1 MKYLSLLLFF
11 LFSLSSFADTQERKT
26 TFDFTNPQSLYP
38 SIIPGTNAGDEV
50 SVTDKTF
57 CPGINDQSVKL
68 SFIKGDIKVGASVAT
83 SNEYYN
89 YVTFLY
95 VSRTTKLVFDGGN
108 NYITSI
114 HFKGLNVGDIL
125 PTTDGNYD
133 VHSKTWTDNNSVPSA
148 HRVEFEVDGESW
160 PQLTHI
166 EITYQKPMDTLV
178 PTDFSIADGSS
189 IYSFKDFAVTMS
201 QPLKE
206 YNKSNPIIIK
216 GQKWISE
223 QEVSVAIDGNVA
235 TLSVPDEIVKPIDKD
250 VDVLDVTIPAGA
262 LVAEDGTYNKALH
275 YSFKLVRKVDS
286 FVPTTI
292 TPAEGK
298 VDFLQTVELK
308 FPTECILDADG
319 KDVYLYKN
327 GTQFAKMIVT
337 KNGIDGVKLSIK
349 DDASITESSIYE
361 IKLPKGLICDYNYD
375 AAAADKGLS
384 KNMTYNPEITLK
396 YNVGN
401 YMTEEDIQK
410 LKQPVFDAIAKR
422 DAAVTKAKD
431 YIAHNGVGYPTA
443 DSEKRTALQTVIDAN
458 PVQENYDVT
467 IEDIE
472 GQVNAWNAKTTA
484 VEAAITAFVA
494 DQTVT
499 MLTEGK
505 YYTIANVAKDGSKLY
520 LAYDKGAVSL
530 TSNASKAMAFLYEK
544 QEDGNFTFAT
554 PDHAYLHVLKPD
566 TEEANA
572 YLFTN
577 ANSVTKTYD
586 KDVNDLAVAKFAA
599 EDVDAA
605 DVFGLMS
612 IHGAV
617 GYILEGKENVRKEG
631 FSTVNTTDKVAYLDK
646 ENKASFT
653 DGLSSAFFFTE
664 SEKPEDIIPEV
675 EYALTPASGT
685 TVESLNTV
693 TIAFD
698 NISDVTCNKESV
710 VLTKSGS
717 QAGVTPV
724 SVDRSDDGKSFTFHF
739 KNVENGVYTLAMKN
753 GAFTYMFKDK
763 TVTVDEITSTITV
776 TKGYDFIYNYND
788 GSASMGQ
795 YLGSK
800 TGNLIDFPIEQIGI
814 LGLSQQYGHI
824 NIDGTKT
831 IQLVEY
837 PSGNLVLTGHFDVEN
852 LQDVY
857 MSDGKTL
864 VECIAWFKPDTEIDY
879 SKLDRIHYQYVIPAG
894 TYGDANFGKYLKD
907 KNSVSKSDCRVNG
920 KYVIDVYIDNNATGI
935 DTIESEKNVVIYD
948 MMGRRVSKIT
958 KAGVYIINGK
968 KYIKK

>member
-11 LFSLSSFADTQERKT
+11 LFSLSSFADTQERNA
-26 TFDFTNPQSLYP
+26 TFDFTKPQSLYP
-38 SIIPGTNAGDEV
+38 SITPGPNPGDQV
-50 SVTDKTF
+50 TITDKKL
-57 CPGINDQSVKL
+57 CPGINDQSITL
-68 SFIKGDIKVGASVAT
+68 SFIQGTYRVGAKVAT
-83 SNEYYN
+83 HNELYDYVN
-89 YVTFLY
+89 YLY
-95 VSRTTKLVFDGGN
+95 VSRTTTLVFDGGE

-114 HFKGLNVGDIL
+114 HFKGLNVGDL
-125 PTTDGNYD
+125 SPKTEGNYD
-133 VHSKTWTDNNSVPSA
+133 VHNNTWTDASNVPST
-148 HRVEFEVDGESW
+148 HRVEFEVSGDSW
-160 PQLTHI
+160 PELTHI

-178 PTDFSIADGSS
+178 PTDVSIADGSS

-206 YNKSNPIIIK
+206 YDKSNPIIIK
-216 GQKWISE
+216 GQKWIPE
-223 QEVSVAIDGNVA
+223 QEVSVAMDGNVA
-235 TLSVPDEIVKPIDKD
+235 TLSVPAEIVKPIDND

-275 YSFKLVRKVDS
+275 YSFNLVRKEDS
-286 FVPTTI
+286 FVPTSISPEQGKIDQLQNIELTFPTACNI
-292 TPAEGK
+292 DAEGK
-298 VDFLQTVELK
+298 Y
-308 FPTECILDADG
+308 
-319 KDVYLYKN
+319 VYLYQN
-327 GTQFAKMIVT
+327 GKEVDQMKVEQTNNNVVRLST
-337 KNGIDGVKLSIK
+337 KFPYK
-349 DDASITESSIYE
+349 DAAIYE
-361 IKLPKGLICDYNYD
+361 IKLPKGLICDFNYD
-375 AAAADKGLS
+375 ADAADKGLS
-384 KNMTYNPEITLK
+384 KNMTYNPEITLR

-401 YMTEEDIQK
+401 YMTKEDSLK
-410 LKQPVFDAIAKR
+410 LMQPVFDAIAKR

-472 GQVNAWNAKTTA
+472 GQVNDWNAKTTA

-530 TSNASKAMAFLYEK
+530 TSKASKAMAFLYEK

-572 YLFTN
+572 YQFTN

-586 KDVNDLAVAKFAA
+586 KDVNVLAVAKFAA

-739 KNVENGVYTLAMKN
+739 KNVENGVYTLVMKK

-879 SKLDRIHYQYVIPAG
+879 SKLDRIHYQYVIPAA

-907 KNSVSKSDCRVNG
+907 NNSVSKSDCRVNG
-920 KYVIDVYIDNNATGI
+920 KYKIDVYIDNNATGI

>member
-50 SVTDKTF
+50 SVTDKIF

-89 YVTFLY
+89 YVNFLY

-206 YNKSNPIIIK
+206 YNKTNPIVIK
-216 GQKWISE
+216 GQKWIPE

-235 TLSVPDEIVKPIDKD
+235 TLSVPAEIVKPIDKD

-286 FVPTTI
+286 FVFTSISP
-292 TPAEGK
+292 EQGK
-298 VDFLQTVELK
+298 VDELQNIDLT
-308 FPTECILDADG
+308 FPTACNLDAEG

-327 GTQFAKMIVT
+327 GTQVDKMTVEKT
-337 KNGIDGVKLSIK
+337 NNNVVRLSTEFPYN
-349 DDASITESSIYE
+349 DAAIYE
-361 IKLPKGLICDYNYD
+361 IKIPKGLICDYNYD
-375 AAAADKGLS
+375 ADAADKGLS
-384 KNMTYNPEITLK
+384 KNMTYNPETTLR

-401 YMTEEDIQK
+401 YMTAEDSLK

-422 DAAVTKAKD
+422 DAAVKKAKD
-431 YIAHNGVGYPTA
+431 YIALVGVGYPAA
-443 DSEKRTALQTVIDAN
+443 DANSRTNLQVSLDAN
-458 PVQENYDVT
+458 PVQETYDVS
-467 IEDIE
+467 IDDID
-472 GQVNAWNAKTTA
+472 GQVTTWNDKTTA
-484 VEAAITAFVA
+484 IESAITAFVA
-494 DQTVT
+494 ESNVA
-499 MLTEGK
+499 MPSVGK

-530 TSNASKAMAFLYEK
+530 TSKASKAMAFLYEK

-572 YLFTN
+572 YQFTN

-586 KDVNDLAVAKFAA
+586 KDVNGLAVAKFAA
-599 EDVDAA
+599 EGVDAA

-612 IHGAV
+612 IHGTI
-617 GYILEGKENVRKEG
+617 GYILEGKNNVPKPG
-631 FSTVNTTDKVAYLDK
+631 YSTVNTAEQVAYLDK
-646 ENKASFT
+646 DNKASFT
-653 DGLSSAFFFTE
+653 DGLSSAFIFTE

-685 TVESLNTV
+685 TVESLTTV

-724 SVDRSDDGKSFTFHF
+724 NVDRSDDGKSFTFHF
-739 KNVENGVYTLAMKN
+739 KNVENGTYTLVMKN
-753 GAFTYMFKDK
+753 DAFTYQFKDK

-800 TGNLIDFPIEQIGI
+800 TGNLIDFPIDQIGI

-837 PSGNLVLTGHFDVEN
+837 PTGNIVLTGHFDVEN

-879 SKLDRIHYQYVIPAG
+879 SKLDRIHYQYVIPAA

-907 KNSVSKSDCRVNG
+907 NNSVSKSDCRVNG

>member
-11 LFSLSSFADTQERKT
+11 LFSLSSFADTQERNA
-26 TFDFTNPQSLYP
+26 TFDFTKPQSLYP
-38 SIIPGTNAGDEV
+38 SITPGPNPGDQV
-50 SVTDKTF
+50 TITDKKL
-57 CPGINDQSVKL
+57 CPGINDQSITL
-68 SFIKGDIKVGASVAT
+68 SFIQGTYRVGAKVAT
-83 SNEYYN
+83 HNELYDYVN
-89 YVTFLY
+89 YLY
-95 VSRTTKLVFDGGN
+95 VSRTTTLVFDGGE

-114 HFKGLNVGDIL
+114 HFKGLNVGDL
-125 PTTDGNYD
+125 SPKTEGNYD
-133 VHSKTWTDNNSVPSA
+133 VHNNTWTDASNVPST
-148 HRVEFEVDGESW
+148 HRVEFEVSGDSW
-160 PQLTHI
+160 PELTHI

-178 PTDFSIADGSS
+178 PTDVSIADGSS

-206 YNKSNPIIIK
+206 YDKSNPIIIK
-216 GQKWISE
+216 GQKWIPE
-223 QEVSVAIDGNVA
+223 QEVSVAMDGNVA
-235 TLSVPDEIVKPIDKD
+235 TLSVPAEIVKPIDND

-275 YSFKLVRKVDS
+275 YSFNLVRKEDS
-286 FVPTTI
+286 FVPTSISPEQGKIDQLQNIELTFPTACNI
-292 TPAEGK
+292 DAEGK
-298 VDFLQTVELK
+298 Y
-308 FPTECILDADG
+308 
-319 KDVYLYKN
+319 VYLYQN
-327 GTQFAKMIVT
+327 GKEVDQMKVEQTNNNVVRLST
-337 KNGIDGVKLSIK
+337 KFPYK
-349 DDASITESSIYE
+349 DAAIYE
-361 IKLPKGLICDYNYD
+361 IKLPKGLICDFNYD
-375 AAAADKGLS
+375 ADAADKGLS

-401 YMTEEDIQK
+401 YMTEEDSLK
-410 LKQPVFDAIAKR
+410 LMQPVFDAIAKR
-422 DAAVTKAKD
+422 DAAVKKAKE
-431 YIAHNGVGYPTA
+431 YIALNGVGYPAA
-443 DSEKRTALQTVIDAN
+443 DSEKRTALKNVIDAN
-458 PVQENYDVT
+458 PVQEKYEVA

-484 VEAAITAFVA
+484 VEAAIAAFVA

-530 TSNASKAMAFLYEK
+530 TSKASKAMAFLYEM

-572 YLFTN
+572 YQFTN

-586 KDVNDLAVAKFAA
+586 KDVNGLAVAKFAA

-646 ENKASFT
+646 ENKTSFT

-664 SEKPEDIIPEV
+664 SEKPDDIIPEV

-739 KNVENGVYTLAMKN
+739 KNVENGVYTLVMKK

-852 LQDVY
+852 LQEVY

-879 SKLDRIHYQYVIPAG
+879 SKLDRIHYQYVIPAA

-907 KNSVSKSDCRVNG
+907 NNSVSKSDCRVNG

>member
-50 SVTDKTF
+50 SVTDKIF

-89 YVTFLY
+89 YVNFLY

-206 YNKSNPIIIK
+206 YNKTNPIVIK
-216 GQKWISE
+216 GQKWIPE

-235 TLSVPDEIVKPIDKD
+235 TLSVPAEIVKPIDKD

-286 FVPTTI
+286 FVFTSISP
-292 TPAEGK
+292 EQGK
-298 VDFLQTVELK
+298 VDELQNIDLT
-308 FPTECILDADG
+308 FPTACNLDAEG

-327 GTQFAKMIVT
+327 GKQVDKMTVEKTNNNVVRLSTEFAY
-337 KNGIDGVKLSIK
+337 
-349 DDASITESSIYE
+349 TEPAIYE
-361 IKLPKGLICDYNYD
+361 VKLPKGLICDFNYD
-375 AAAADKGLS
+375 ADAADKGLS
-384 KNMTYNPEITLK
+384 KNMTYNPETTLR

-401 YMTEEDIQK
+401 YMTAEDSLK

-422 DAAVTKAKD
+422 DAAVKKAKD
-431 YIAHNGVGYPTA
+431 YIALVGVGYPAA
-443 DSEKRTALQTVIDAN
+443 DANSRTNLQVSLDAN
-458 PVQENYDVT
+458 PVQETYDVS
-467 IEDIE
+467 IDDID
-472 GQVNAWNAKTTA
+472 GQVTTWNDKTTA
-484 VEAAITAFVA
+484 IESAITAFVA
-494 DQTVT
+494 ESNVA
-499 MLTEGK
+499 MPSVGK

-530 TSNASKAMAFLYEK
+530 TSKASKAMAFLYEK

-586 KDVNDLAVAKFAA
+586 KDVNGLAVAKFAA

-612 IHGAV
+612 IHGTI
-617 GYILEGKENVRKEG
+617 GYILEGKNNVPKPG
-631 FSTVNTTDKVAYLDK
+631 YSTVNTAEQVAYLDK
-646 ENKASFT
+646 DNKASFT
-653 DGLSSAFFFTE
+653 DGLSSAFIFTE
-664 SEKPEDIIPEV
+664 SEKPDDIIPEV

-685 TVESLNTV
+685 TVESLTTV

-739 KNVENGVYTLAMKN
+739 KNVENGTYTLVMKN
-753 GAFTYMFKDK
+753 DAFTYQFKDK

-879 SKLDRIHYQYVIPAG
+879 SKLDRNHYQYVIPAA

-907 KNSVSKSDCRVNG
+907 NNSVSKSDCRVNG

>member
-68 SFIKGDIKVGASVAT
+68 SFIQGDIKVGASVAT

-114 HFKGLNVGDIL
+114 HFKGLNVGDII

-148 HRVEFEVDGESW
+148 HRVEFEIDGDSW

-166 EITYQKPMDTLV
+166 EITYQKPMDTLE

-201 QPLKE
+201 LPLNS
-206 YNKSNPIIIK
+206 YNNANPITIK
-216 GQKWISE
+216 GQKWIPE

-235 TLSVPDEIVKPIDKD
+235 TISVPEEIVKPLDKD
-250 VDVLDVTIPAGA
+250 VDVLDINIPAGA

-275 YSFKLVRKVDS
+275 YSFNLVRKVDS
-286 FVPTTI
+286 FEFTSISP
-292 TPAEGK
+292 EQGK
-298 VDFLQTVELK
+298 IESLQNIDLT
-308 FPTECILDADG
+308 FPTACHIDAQD

-327 GTQFAKMIVT
+327 GAQVDKMKVEKTNNNVVRLSTEFAY
-337 KNGIDGVKLSIK
+337 N
-349 DDASITESSIYE
+349 DAAIYE

-375 AAAADKGLS
+375 ANAADKGLS
-384 KNMTYNPEITLK
+384 KNMTYNPETTLR

-472 GQVNAWNAKTTA
+472 GQVNDWNAKTTA
-484 VEAAITAFVA
+484 VEDAIAAFVA

-520 LAYDKGAVSL
+520 LAYKKGAVSL
-530 TSNASKAMAFLYEK
+530 TNDATKAMAFLFATK
-544 QEDGNFTFAT
+544 DGNSTFAT
-554 PDHAYLHVLKPD
+554 PDNAYLHILKPA
-566 TEEANA
+566 TEEADD
-572 YLFTN
+572 YQFTN
-577 ANSVTKTYD
+577 SNSVTKEYD
-586 KDVNDLAVAKFAA
+586 KDVNGLAVAKFAA
-599 EDVDAA
+599 EGIDAA

-664 SEKPEDIIPEV
+664 SEKPDDIIPEV

-724 SVDRSDDGKSFTFHF
+724 SVDCSDDGKSFTFHF
-739 KNVENGVYTLAMKN
+739 KNVENGVYTLVMKN

-852 LQDVY
+852 LQEVY

-879 SKLDRIHYQYVIPAG
+879 SKLDRIHYQYVIPAA

-907 KNSVSKSDCRVNG
+907 NNSVSKSDCRVNG

>member
-50 SVTDKTF
+50 PVTDKTL
-57 CPGINDQSVKL
+57 CPGINDRSVTL

-125 PTTDGNYD
+125 PTTEGNYD

-166 EITYQKPMDTLV
+166 EITYQKPMDTLE

-201 QPLKE
+201 LPLNS
-206 YNKSNPIIIK
+206 YNNANPITIK
-216 GQKWISE
+216 GQKWIPE

-235 TLSVPDEIVKPIDKD
+235 TISVPEEIVKPLDKE
-250 VDVLDVTIPAGA
+250 VDVLDINIPAGA

-275 YSFKLVRKVDS
+275 YSFNLVRKVDS
-286 FVPTTI
+286 FEFTSISP
-292 TPAEGK
+292 EQGK
-298 VDFLQTVELK
+298 IESLQNIDLT
-308 FPTECILDADG
+308 FPTACHIDAQD

-327 GTQFAKMIVT
+327 GAQVDKMKVEKTNNNVVRLSTEFAYT
-337 KNGIDGVKLSIK
+337 
-349 DDASITESSIYE
+349 DAAIYE

-375 AAAADKGLS
+375 ANAADKGLS
-384 KNMTYNPEITLK
+384 KNMTYNPETTLR

-401 YMTEEDIQK
+401 YMTEEDIQN

-443 DSEKRTALQTVIDAN
+443 DSEKRTALQTGIDAN
-458 PVQENYDVT
+458 PVLENYEVT

-472 GQVNAWNAKTTA
+472 GQVNDWNAKTTA
-484 VEAAITAFVA
+484 VEAAIAAFVA

-499 MLTEGK
+499 MLTDGK

-520 LAYDKGAVSL
+520 LAYKKGAVSL
-530 TSNASKAMAFLYEK
+530 TNDATKAMAFLFATK
-544 QEDGNFTFAT
+544 DGNSTFAT
-554 PDHAYLHVLKPD
+554 PDNAYLHILKPA
-566 TEEANA
+566 TEEADD
-572 YLFTN
+572 YQFTN
-577 ANSVTKTYD
+577 SNSVTKEYD
-586 KDVNDLAVAKFAA
+586 KDVNGLAVAKFAA

-612 IHGAV
+612 IHGTI
-617 GYILEGKENVRKEG
+617 GYILEGKNNVPKPG
-631 FSTVNTTDKVAYLDK
+631 YSTVNTAEHVAYLDK
-646 ENKASFT
+646 DNKASFT
-653 DGLSSAFFFTE
+653 DGLSSAFIFTE
-664 SEKPEDIIPEV
+664 SAEKPIPEV
-675 EYALTPASGT
+675 VYTLTPDADSN
-685 TVESLNTV
+685 VSDLNSVSIT
-693 TIAFD
+693 FS
-698 NISDVTCNKESV
+698 NISDVTYNENSV
-710 VLTKSGS
+710 VLKKAGS
-717 QAGVTPV
+717 DVEVAPESVTP
-724 SVDRSDDGKSFTFHF
+724 SEDGKTFTFTF
-739 KNVENGVYTLAMKN
+739 KNVEKGSYTLVMKN
-753 GAFTYMFKDK
+753 GAFTYKFEDKDVTVEEITAQF
-763 TVTVDEITSTITV
+763 TVTS
-776 TKGYDFIYNYND
+776 GYDFIYNYNE
-788 GSASMGQ
+788 GSANLGQ
-795 YLGSK
+795 FLGSK
-800 TGNLIDFPIEQIGI
+800 TEDLIDFPIEQIAI
-814 LGLSQQYGHI
+814 LGLQQRYDHFAV
-824 NIDGTKT
+824 DSTKVIELIEEAT
-831 IQLVEY
+831 KKVMF
-837 PSGNLVLTGHFDVEN
+837 TGHFDVKNHE
-852 LQDVY
+852 DIY
-857 MSDGKTL
+857 FSDGKTIYGCT
-864 VECIAWFKPDTEIDY
+864 VWFKPDTEIDY
-879 SKLDRIHYQYVIPAG
+879 SKLDRNHYQYVIPAA

-907 KNSVSKSDCRVNG
+907 NNSVSKSDCRVNG

>member
-11 LFSLSSFADTQERKT
+11 LFSLSSFADTQERKS
-26 TFDFTNPQSLYP
+26 TFDFTKPQNLYP
-38 SIIPGTNAGDEV
+38 SITPGTNAGDEV
-50 SVTDKTF
+50 SITDKTL
-57 CPGINDQSVKL
+57 CPGINDQSVSL
-68 SFIKGDIKVGASVAT
+68 SFIKGSIKVGASVAT
-83 SNEYYN
+83 SNELFN
-89 YVTFLY
+89 YVNFLY

-125 PTTDGNYD
+125 PTTKGDYD
-133 VHSKTWTDNNSVPSA
+133 VHSKTWTDNGNVPSA

-166 EITYQKPMDTLV
+166 EITYQKPMDTLM

-216 GQKWISE
+216 GQKWIPE
-223 QEVSVAIDGNVA
+223 QEVSVAIDGKVA
-235 TLSVPDEIVKPIDKD
+235 TISVPAEIVKPLDKD
-250 VDVLDVTIPAGA
+250 VDVLDINIPAGA

-286 FVPTTI
+286 FVFTSISP
-292 TPAEGK
+292 EQGK
-298 VDFLQTVELK
+298 VDELQNIDLT
-308 FPTECILDADG
+308 FPTACNLDAEG

-327 GTQFAKMIVT
+327 GTQVDKMTVEKTNNNVVRLSTEFAY
-337 KNGIDGVKLSIK
+337 
-349 DDASITESSIYE
+349 TESAIYE
-361 IKLPKGLICDYNYD
+361 VKLPKGLICDFNYD
-375 AAAADKGLS
+375 ANASDKGLS
-384 KNMTYNPEITLK
+384 KNMTYNPETTLR

-401 YMTEEDIQK
+401 YMTAEDSLK

-422 DAAVTKAKD
+422 DSAVNKAKD
-431 YIAHNGVGYPTA
+431 YIALVGVGYPAA
-443 DSEKRTALQTVIDAN
+443 DAVSRTNLQASLDAN
-458 PVQENYDVT
+458 PVQETYDVS
-467 IEDIE
+467 IDDID
-472 GQVNAWNAKTTA
+472 GQVTSWNDKTTA
-484 VEAAITAFVA
+484 IESAITAFVA
-494 DQTVT
+494 ESNVA
-499 MLTEGK
+499 MPSVGK

-530 TSNASKAMAFLYEK
+530 TSKASKAMAFLYEK

-572 YLFTN
+572 YQFTN

-586 KDVNDLAVAKFAA
+586 KDVNGLAVAKFAA

-612 IHGAV
+612 IHGTI
-617 GYILEGKENVRKEG
+617 GYILEGKNNVPKPG
-631 FSTVNTTDKVAYLDK
+631 YSTVNTAEQVAYLDK
-646 ENKASFT
+646 DNKASFT
-653 DGLSSAFFFTE
+653 DGLSSAFIFTE
-664 SEKPEDIIPEV
+664 SEKPDDIIPEV

-685 TVESLNTV
+685 SVESLTTV

-717 QAGVTPV
+717 ETGVTPV
-724 SVDRSDDGKSFTFHF
+724 SVDRSDDGKTFTFHF
-739 KNVENGVYTLAMKN
+739 KNVENGTYTLVMKN
-753 GAFTYMFKDK
+753 DAFTYQFKDK
-763 TVTVDEITSTITV
+763 TVTVDEITSTIIV

-852 LQDVY
+852 LQNVY

-879 SKLDRIHYQYVIPAG
+879 SKLDRIHYQYVIPAA

-907 KNSVSKSDCRVNG
+907 NNSVSKSDCRVNG

>member
-26 TFDFTNPQSLYP
+26 TFDFTKPQNLYP
-38 SIIPGTNAGDEV
+38 SITPGTNAGDEV
-50 SVTDKTF
+50 SITDKTL
-57 CPGINDQSVKL
+57 CPGINDQSVSL
-68 SFIKGDIKVGASVAT
+68 SFIKGSIKVGASVAT
-83 SNEYYN
+83 SNELFN

-148 HRVEFEVDGESW
+148 HRVEFEVDGDSW

-166 EITYQKPMDTLV
+166 EITYQKPMDTLE

-201 QPLKE
+201 LPLNS
-206 YNKSNPIIIK
+206 YNNANPITIK
-216 GQKWISE
+216 GQKWIPE

-235 TLSVPDEIVKPIDKD
+235 TISVPEEIVKPLDKE
-250 VDVLDVTIPAGA
+250 VDVLDINIPAGA
-262 LVAEDGTYNKALH
+262 LVAEDGTYNKSLH
-275 YSFKLVRKVDS
+275 YSFNLVRKVDS
-286 FVPTTI
+286 FEFTSISP
-292 TPAEGK
+292 EQGK
-298 VDFLQTVELK
+298 IESLQNIDLT
-308 FPTECILDADG
+308 FPTACHIDAQD

-327 GTQFAKMIVT
+327 GAQVDKMKVEKTNNNVVRLSTEFAY
-337 KNGIDGVKLSIK
+337 N
-349 DDASITESSIYE
+349 DAAIYE

-384 KNMTYNPEITLK
+384 KNMTYNPETTLR

-458 PVQENYDVT
+458 PVQENYEVT
-467 IEDIE
+467 IENIE
-472 GQVNAWNAKTTA
+472 GQVNDWNAKTTA
-484 VEAAITAFVA
+484 VEAAIADFVA

-530 TSNASKAMAFLYEK
+530 TSKASKAMAFLYEK

-572 YLFTN
+572 YQFTN

-586 KDVNDLAVAKFAA
+586 KDVNGLAVAKFAA
-599 EDVDAA
+599 EGIDAA

-646 ENKASFT
+646 ENKTSFT

-675 EYALTPASGT
+675 EYALTTASGT

-739 KNVENGVYTLAMKN
+739 KNVENGVYTLVMKK

-879 SKLDRIHYQYVIPAG
+879 SKLDRIHYQYVIPAA

-907 KNSVSKSDCRVNG
+907 NNSVSKSDCRVNG

>member
-26 TFDFTNPQSLYP
+26 TFDFTKPQSLYP

-50 SVTDKTF
+50 SVTDKTLY
-57 CPGINDQSVKL
+57 PGINDRSVTL
-68 SFIKGDIKVGASVAT
+68 SFMKGDIKVGASVAT

-89 YVTFLY
+89 YVNFLY

-114 HFKGLNVGDIL
+114 HFEGLNVGDIL

-133 VHSKTWTDNNSVPSA
+133 VHSKTWTENNSVPSA

-166 EITYQKPMDTLV
+166 EITYQKPMDTLL
-178 PTDFSIADGSS
+178 PESSSITDGNS

-201 QPLKE
+201 LPLQS
-206 YNKSNPIIIK
+206 YNNANPITIK
-216 GQKWISE
+216 GQKWIPE

-235 TLSVPDEIVKPIDKD
+235 TISVPEEIVKPLDKD
-250 VDVLDVTIPAGA
+250 VDVLDINIPAGA

-275 YSFKLVRKVDS
+275 YSFNLVRKVDS
-286 FVPTTI
+286 FEFTSISP
-292 TPAEGK
+292 EQGK
-298 VDFLQTVELK
+298 IESLQNIDLT
-308 FPTECILDADG
+308 FPTACHIDAQD

-327 GTQFAKMIVT
+327 GTQVDKMKVEKTDNNVVRLSTEFAY
-337 KNGIDGVKLSIK
+337 
-349 DDASITESSIYE
+349 TEPAIYE
-361 IKLPKGLICDYNYD
+361 VKLPKGLICDFNYD
-375 AAAADKGLS
+375 ATASDKGLS
-384 KNMTYNPEITLK
+384 KNMTYNPETTLR

-422 DAAVTKAKD
+422 DAAVKKAKD
-431 YIAHNGVGYPTA
+431 YIALVGVGYPATDA
-443 DSEKRTALQTVIDAN
+443 DSRTNLQASLDAN
-458 PVQENYDVT
+458 PVQETYDVS
-467 IEDIE
+467 IDDID
-472 GQVNAWNAKTTA
+472 GQVTTWNDKTTA
-484 VEAAITAFVA
+484 IESVITAFVA
-494 DQTVT
+494 ETNVA
-499 MLTEGK
+499 MPSVGK
-505 YYTIANVAKDGSKLY
+505 YYTIANVAKNGSKLY

-530 TSNASKAMAFLYEK
+530 TSKASKAMAFLYEK

-566 TEEANA
+566 TEEANV
-572 YLFTN
+572 YQFTN

-586 KDVNDLAVAKFAA
+586 KDVNGLAVAKFAA
-599 EDVDAA
+599 EGVDAA

-617 GYILEGKENVRKEG
+617 GYILEGKNNVRKEG
-631 FSTVNTTDKVAYLDK
+631 FSTVNTTDKVVFLDK

-685 TVESLNTV
+685 TVESLTTV

-717 QAGVTPV
+717 ETGVTPV
-724 SVDRSDDGKSFTFHF
+724 SVDRSDDGKTFTFHF
-739 KNVENGVYTLAMKN
+739 KNVENGTYTLVMNN

-800 TGNLIDFPIEQIGI
+800 TDNLIDFPIDQIGI
-814 LGLSQQYGHI
+814 LGLSQYYNHI

-857 MSDGKTL
+857 MPDGKTL

-907 KNSVSKSDCRVNG
+907 NNSVSKSDCRVNG

-935 DTIESEKNVVIYD
+935 DAIESDQNTVIYD

-958 KAGVYIINGK
+958 KAGIYIINGK
-968 KYIKK
+968 KFVKK

>member
-11 LFSLSSFADTQERKT
+11 LFSLSSFADTQERKA
-26 TFDFTNPQSLYP
+26 TFDFTKPQSLYP
-38 SIIPGTNAGDEV
+38 SITPGPNAGDEV
-50 SVTDKTF
+50 RITDKKL
-57 CPGINDQSVKL
+57 CPCINDKSITL
-68 SFIKGDIKVGASVAT
+68 SFIQGAYRVGATLAT
-83 SNEYYN
+83 HNEYYN
-89 YVTFLY
+89 YVNYLY
-95 VSRTTKLVFDGGN
+95 VSRTTTLVFDGGE
-108 NYITSI
+108 NYITCI
-114 HFKGLNVGDIL
+114 HFKGLNVGDL
-125 PTTDGNYD
+125 SPKTEGNYD
-133 VHSKTWTDNNSVPSA
+133 VHNNTWTDASNVPSA
-148 HRVEFEVDGESW
+148 HRVEFEVSGDSW
-160 PQLTHI
+160 PELTHI

-206 YNKSNPIIIK
+206 YDKSNPIIIK
-216 GQKWISE
+216 GQKWIPE
-223 QEVSVAIDGNVA
+223 QEVSVAMDGNVA
-235 TLSVPDEIVKPIDKD
+235 TLFVPAEIVKPIDKD
-250 VDVLDVTIPAGA
+250 VDVLDVTIPSGA

-286 FVPTTI
+286 FEFTSISP
-292 TPAEGK
+292 EQGK
-298 VDFLQTVELK
+298 IDELQNINLT
-308 FPTECILDADG
+308 FPTACHIDAND

-327 GTQFAKMIVT
+327 GTQVDKMKVEKT
-337 KNGIDGVKLSIK
+337 DNNVVRLS
-349 DDASITESSIYE
+349 TEFSYKKPAIYE
-361 IKLPKGLICDYNYD
+361 IKLPKGLICDFNYD
-375 AAAADKGLS
+375 ATAADKGLS
-384 KNMTYNPEITLK
+384 KNMTYNPETTLR

-472 GQVNAWNAKTTA
+472 GQVNDWNAKTTA

-554 PDHAYLHVLKPD
+554 PDHTYLHVLKPD

-739 KNVENGVYTLAMKN
+739 KNVENGVYTLVMKN

-879 SKLDRIHYQYVIPAG
+879 SKLDRIHYQYVIPAA

>member
-11 LFSLSSFADTQERKT
+11 LFSLSSFADTQERNA
-26 TFDFTNPQSLYP
+26 TFDFTKPQSLYP
-38 SIIPGTNAGDEV
+38 SITPGPNPGDQV
-50 SVTDKTF
+50 TITDKKL
-57 CPGINDQSVKL
+57 CPGINDQSITL
-68 SFIKGDIKVGASVAT
+68 SFIQGTYRVGAKVAT
-83 SNEYYN
+83 HNELYDYVN
-89 YVTFLY
+89 YLY
-95 VSRTTKLVFDGGN
+95 VSRTTTLVFDGGE

-114 HFKGLNVGDIL
+114 HFKGLNVGDL
-125 PTTDGNYD
+125 SPKTEGNYD
-133 VHSKTWTDNNSVPSA
+133 VHNNTWTDASNVPST
-148 HRVEFEVDGESW
+148 HRVEFEVSGDSW
-160 PQLTHI
+160 PELTHI

-178 PTDFSIADGSS
+178 PTDVSIADGSS

-206 YNKSNPIIIK
+206 YDKSNPIIIK
-216 GQKWISE
+216 GQKWIPE
-223 QEVSVAIDGNVA
+223 QEVSVAMDGNVA
-235 TLSVPDEIVKPIDKD
+235 TLSVPAEIVKPIDND

-275 YSFKLVRKVDS
+275 YSFNLVRKEDS
-286 FVPTTI
+286 FVPTSISPEQGKIDQLQNIELTFPTACNI
-292 TPAEGK
+292 DAEGK
-298 VDFLQTVELK
+298 Y
-308 FPTECILDADG
+308 
-319 KDVYLYKN
+319 VYLYQN
-327 GTQFAKMIVT
+327 GKEVDQMKVEQTNNNVVRLST
-337 KNGIDGVKLSIK
+337 KFPYK
-349 DDASITESSIYE
+349 DAAIYE
-361 IKLPKGLICDYNYD
+361 IKLPKGLICDFNYD
-375 AAAADKGLS
+375 ADAADKGLS

-401 YMTEEDIQK
+401 YMTEEDSLK
-410 LKQPVFDAIAKR
+410 LMQPVFDAIAKR
-422 DAAVTKAKD
+422 DAAVKKAKE
-431 YIAHNGVGYPTA
+431 YIALNGVGYPTA

-458 PVQENYDVT
+458 PIQENYDVT

-484 VEAAITAFVA
+484 VEAAIAAFVA

-530 TSNASKAMAFLYEK
+530 TSKASKAMAFLYER

-572 YLFTN
+572 YQFTN

-586 KDVNDLAVAKFAA
+586 KDVNGLAVAKFAA

-646 ENKASFT
+646 ENKTSFT
-653 DGLSSAFFFTE
+653 DGLSSAFIFTE

-739 KNVENGVYTLAMKN
+739 KNVENGVYTLVMKK

-879 SKLDRIHYQYVIPAG
+879 SKLDRIHYQYVIPAA

-907 KNSVSKSDCRVNG
+907 NNSVSKSDCRVNG

>member
-26 TFDFTNPQSLYP
+26 TFDFTKPQNLYP
-38 SIIPGTNAGDEV
+38 SITPGTNAGDEV
-50 SVTDKTF
+50 SITDKTL
-57 CPGINDQSVKL
+57 CPGINDQSVSL
-68 SFIKGDIKVGASVAT
+68 SFIKGSIKVGASVAT
-83 SNEYYN
+83 SNELFN

-148 HRVEFEVDGESW
+148 HRVEFEVDGDSW

-166 EITYQKPMDTLV
+166 EITYQKPMDTLE

-201 QPLKE
+201 LPLNS
-206 YNKSNPIIIK
+206 YNNANPITIK
-216 GQKWISE
+216 GQKWIPE

-235 TLSVPDEIVKPIDKD
+235 TISVPEEIVKPLDKE
-250 VDVLDVTIPAGA
+250 VDVLDINIPAGA
-262 LVAEDGTYNKALH
+262 LVAEDGTYNKSLH
-275 YSFKLVRKVDS
+275 YSFNLVRKVDS
-286 FVPTTI
+286 FEFTSISP
-292 TPAEGK
+292 EQGK
-298 VDFLQTVELK
+298 IESLQNIDLT
-308 FPTECILDADG
+308 FPTACHIDAQD

-327 GTQFAKMIVT
+327 GAQVDKMKVEKTNNNVVRLSTEFAY
-337 KNGIDGVKLSIK
+337 N
-349 DDASITESSIYE
+349 DAAIYE

-384 KNMTYNPEITLK
+384 KNMTYNPETTLR

-458 PVQENYDVT
+458 PVQENYEVT
-467 IEDIE
+467 IENIE
-472 GQVNAWNAKTTA
+472 GQVNDWNAKTTA
-484 VEAAITAFVA
+484 VEAAIADFVA

-530 TSNASKAMAFLYEK
+530 TSKASKAMAFLYEK

-572 YLFTN
+572 YQFTN

-586 KDVNDLAVAKFAA
+586 KDVNGLAVAKFAA
-599 EDVDAA
+599 EGIDAA

-646 ENKASFT
+646 ENKTSFT

-664 SEKPEDIIPEV
+664 SEKPEDIIPVV

-739 KNVENGVYTLAMKN
+739 KNVENGVYTLVMKK

-879 SKLDRIHYQYVIPAG
+879 SKLDRIHYQYVIPAA

-907 KNSVSKSDCRVNG
+907 NNSVSKSDCRVNS

-935 DTIESEKNVVIYD
+935 DTIESEQNVVIYD

>member
-11 LFSLSSFADTQERKT
+11 LFSLSSFADTQERET

-68 SFIKGDIKVGASVAT
+68 SFIKGDIRVGASVAT

-125 PTTDGNYD
+125 PTTEGNFD
-133 VHSKTWTDNNSVPSA
+133 VHSMTWTDNNSVPSA
-148 HRVEFEVDGESW
+148 HIVEFEVDGDSW

-178 PTDFSIADGSS
+178 PTDLSIADGSS

-201 QPLKE
+201 LPLNS
-206 YNKSNPIIIK
+206 YNNANPITIK
-216 GQKWISE
+216 GQKWIPE

-235 TLSVPDEIVKPIDKD
+235 TISVPEEIVKPLDKE
-250 VDVLDVTIPAGA
+250 VDVLDINIPAGA

-275 YSFKLVRKVDS
+275 YSFNLVRKVDS
-286 FVPTTI
+286 FEFTSISP
-292 TPAEGK
+292 EQGK
-298 VDFLQTVELK
+298 IESLQNIDLT
-308 FPTECILDADG
+308 FPTACHIDAQD

-327 GTQFAKMIVT
+327 GAQVDKMKVEKTNNNVVRLSTEFAYP
-337 KNGIDGVKLSIK
+337 
-349 DDASITESSIYE
+349 DAAIYE

-384 KNMTYNPEITLK
+384 KNMTYNPETTLR

-443 DSEKRTALQTVIDAN
+443 DSKKRTALQTVIDAN
-458 PVQENYDVT
+458 HVQEKYDVT
-467 IEDIE
+467 IENIE
-472 GQVNAWNAKTTA
+472 GQVNYWNAKTTN
-484 VEAAITAFVA
+484 VEAAIADFVA

-530 TSNASKAMAFLYEK
+530 TSKASKAMAFLYEK

-572 YLFTN
+572 YQFTN

-586 KDVNDLAVAKFAA
+586 KDVNVLAVAKFAA

-653 DGLSSAFFFTE
+653 DGLSSAFIFTE

-739 KNVENGVYTLAMKN
+739 KNVENGVYTLVMKN

-879 SKLDRIHYQYVIPAG
+879 SKLDRIHYQYVIPAA

-907 KNSVSKSDCRVNG
+907 NNSVSKSDCRVNG

>member
-68 SFIKGDIKVGASVAT
+68 SFIQGDIKVGASVAT

-114 HFKGLNVGDIL
+114 HFKGLNVGDII

-148 HRVEFEVDGESW
+148 HRVEFEIDGDSW

-166 EITYQKPMDTLV
+166 EITYQKPMDTLE

-189 IYSFKDFAVTMS
+189 IYTFKDFAVTMS
-201 QPLKE
+201 QPLKS
-206 YNKSNPIIIK
+206 YNNANPITIK
-216 GQKWISE
+216 GQKWIPE
-223 QEVSVAIDGNVA
+223 QEVSVAIDGKVA
-235 TLSVPDEIVKPIDKD
+235 TISVPEEIVKPLDKD
-250 VDVLDVTIPAGA
+250 VDVLDINIPAGA

-275 YSFKLVRKVDS
+275 YSFNLVRKVDS
-286 FVPTTI
+286 FEFTSISP
-292 TPAEGK
+292 EQGK
-298 VDFLQTVELK
+298 IESLQNIDLT
-308 FPTECILDADG
+308 FPTACHIDAQD

-327 GTQFAKMIVT
+327 GAQVDKMKVEKTNNNVVRLSTEFAY
-337 KNGIDGVKLSIK
+337 N
-349 DDASITESSIYE
+349 DAAIYE

-375 AAAADKGLS
+375 ANAADKGLS
-384 KNMTYNPEITLK
+384 KNMTYNPETTLR

-472 GQVNAWNAKTTA
+472 GQVNDWNAKTTA
-484 VEAAITAFVA
+484 VEDAIAAFVA

-520 LAYDKGAVSL
+520 LAYKKGAVSL
-530 TSNASKAMAFLYEK
+530 TNDATKAMAFLFATK
-544 QEDGNFTFAT
+544 DGNSTFAT
-554 PDHAYLHVLKPD
+554 PDNAYLHILKPA
-566 TEEANA
+566 TEEADD
-572 YLFTN
+572 YQFTN
-577 ANSVTKTYD
+577 SNSVTKEYD
-586 KDVNDLAVAKFAA
+586 KDVNGLAVAKFAA
-599 EDVDAA
+599 EGIDAA

-653 DGLSSAFFFTE
+653 DGLSSAFIFTE

-724 SVDRSDDGKSFTFHF
+724 SVDCSDDGKSFTFHF
-739 KNVENGVYTLAMKN
+739 KNVENGVYTLVMKN

-879 SKLDRIHYQYVIPAG
+879 SKLDRIHYQYVIPAA

-907 KNSVSKSDCRVNG
+907 NNSVSKSDCRVNG

-935 DTIESEKNVVIYD
+935 DTIESEQNVVIYD

>member
-11 LFSLSSFADTQERKT
+11 LFSLSSFADTQERNA
-26 TFDFTNPQSLYP
+26 TFDFTKPQSLYP
-38 SIIPGTNAGDEV
+38 SITPGPNPGDQV
-50 SVTDKTF
+50 TITDKKL
-57 CPGINDQSVKL
+57 CPGINDQSITL
-68 SFIKGDIKVGASVAT
+68 SFIQGTYRVGAKVAT
-83 SNEYYN
+83 HNELYDYVN
-89 YVTFLY
+89 YLY
-95 VSRTTKLVFDGGN
+95 VSRTTTLVFDGGE

-114 HFKGLNVGDIL
+114 HFKGLNVGDL
-125 PTTDGNYD
+125 SPKTEGNYD
-133 VHSKTWTDNNSVPSA
+133 VHNNTWTDASNVPST
-148 HRVEFEVDGESW
+148 HRVEFEVSGDSW
-160 PQLTHI
+160 PELTHI

-178 PTDFSIADGSS
+178 PTDVSIADGSS

-206 YNKSNPIIIK
+206 YDKSNPIIIK
-216 GQKWISE
+216 GQKWIPE
-223 QEVSVAIDGNVA
+223 QEVSVAMDGNVA
-235 TLSVPDEIVKPIDKD
+235 TLSVPAEIVKPIDND

-275 YSFKLVRKVDS
+275 YSFNLVRKEDS
-286 FVPTTI
+286 FVPTSISPEQGKIDQLQNIELTFPTACNI
-292 TPAEGK
+292 DAEGK
-298 VDFLQTVELK
+298 Y
-308 FPTECILDADG
+308 
-319 KDVYLYKN
+319 VYLYQN
-327 GTQFAKMIVT
+327 GKEVDQMKVEQTNNNVVRLST
-337 KNGIDGVKLSIK
+337 KFPYK
-349 DDASITESSIYE
+349 DAAIYE
-361 IKLPKGLICDYNYD
+361 IKLPKGLICDFNYD
-375 AAAADKGLS
+375 ADAADKGLS

-401 YMTEEDIQK
+401 YMTEEDTQK

-458 PVQENYDVT
+458 PVQEKYDVT

-472 GQVNAWNAKTTA
+472 GQVNDWNAKTTA
-484 VEAAITAFVA
+484 VEAAIAAFVA

-530 TSNASKAMAFLYEK
+530 TSKASKAMAFLYEK

-572 YLFTN
+572 YQFTN

-586 KDVNDLAVAKFAA
+586 KDVNGLAVAKFAA

-646 ENKASFT
+646 ENKTSFT

-739 KNVENGVYTLAMKN
+739 KNVENGVYTLVMKK

-879 SKLDRIHYQYVIPAG
+879 SKLDRIHYQYVIPAA

-907 KNSVSKSDCRVNG
+907 NNSVSKSDCRVNG

>member
-125 PTTDGNYD
+125 PTTEGNYD
-133 VHSKTWTDNNSVPSA
+133 VHSKTWTDNNSVPSN

-160 PQLTHI
+160 PKLTHI
-166 EITYQKPMDTLV
+166 EITYQKPMDTLE

-201 QPLKE
+201 LPLNS
-206 YNKSNPIIIK
+206 YNNANPITIK
-216 GQKWISE
+216 GQKWIPE

-235 TLSVPDEIVKPIDKD
+235 TISVPEEIVKPLDKD
-250 VDVLDVTIPAGA
+250 VDVLDINIPAGA

-275 YSFKLVRKVDS
+275 YSFNLVRKVDS
-286 FVPTTI
+286 FEFTSISP
-292 TPAEGK
+292 EQGK
-298 VDFLQTVELK
+298 IESLQNIDLT
-308 FPTECILDADG
+308 FPTACHIDAQD

-327 GTQFAKMIVT
+327 GTQVDKMKVEKTNNNVVRLSTEFAY
-337 KNGIDGVKLSIK
+337 N
-349 DDASITESSIYE
+349 DAAIYE

-375 AAAADKGLS
+375 ANAADKGLS
-384 KNMTYNPEITLK
+384 KNMTYNPETTLR

-458 PVQENYDVT
+458 PVQENYEVT
-467 IEDIE
+467 IENIE
-472 GQVNAWNAKTTA
+472 GQVNDWNAKTTA
-484 VEAAITAFVA
+484 VEAAIAAFVA

-520 LAYDKGAVSL
+520 LAYKKGAVSL
-530 TSNASKAMAFLYEK
+530 TNDATKAMAFLFATK
-544 QEDGNFTFAT
+544 DGNSTFAT
-554 PDHAYLHVLKPD
+554 PDNAYLHILKPA
-566 TEEANA
+566 TEEADD
-572 YLFTN
+572 YQFTN
-577 ANSVTKTYD
+577 SNSVTKEYD
-586 KDVNDLAVAKFAA
+586 KDVNGLAVAKFAA

-646 ENKASFT
+646 ENKTSFT
-653 DGLSSAFFFTE
+653 DGLSSAFIFTE

-739 KNVENGVYTLAMKN
+739 KNVENGVYTLVMKN

-879 SKLDRIHYQYVIPAG
+879 SKLDRIHYQYVIPAA

-907 KNSVSKSDCRVNG
+907 NNSVSKSDCRVNG

>member
-26 TFDFTNPQSLYP
+26 TFDFTKPQNLYP
-38 SIIPGTNAGDEV
+38 SITPGTNAGDEV
-50 SVTDKTF
+50 SITDKTL
-57 CPGINDQSVKL
+57 CPGINDQSVSL
-68 SFIKGDIKVGASVAT
+68 SFIKGSIKVGASVAT
-83 SNEYYN
+83 SNELFN

-125 PTTDGNYD
+125 PTTEGDYD
-133 VHSKTWTDNNSVPSA
+133 VHSNTWTDNGSVPSA

-160 PQLTHI
+160 PKLTHI
-166 EITYQKPMDTLV
+166 EITYQKPMDTLE

-201 QPLKE
+201 LPLNS
-206 YNKSNPIIIK
+206 YNNANPITIK
-216 GQKWISE
+216 GQKWIPE

-235 TLSVPDEIVKPIDKD
+235 TISVPEEIVKPLDKE
-250 VDVLDVTIPAGA
+250 VDVLDINIPAGA

-275 YSFKLVRKVDS
+275 YSFNLVRKVDS
-286 FVPTTI
+286 FEFTSISP
-292 TPAEGK
+292 EQGK
-298 VDFLQTVELK
+298 IESLQNIDLT
-308 FPTECILDADG
+308 FPTACHIDAQD

-327 GTQFAKMIVT
+327 GAQVDKMKVEKTNNNVVRLSTEFAYT
-337 KNGIDGVKLSIK
+337 
-349 DDASITESSIYE
+349 DAAIYE

-375 AAAADKGLS
+375 ANAADKGLS
-384 KNMTYNPEITLK
+384 KNMTYNPETTLR

-472 GQVNAWNAKTTA
+472 GQVNDWNAKTTA

-572 YLFTN
+572 YQFTN

-586 KDVNDLAVAKFAA
+586 KDVNGLAVAKFAA

-646 ENKASFT
+646 ENKTSFT
-653 DGLSSAFFFTE
+653 DGLSSAFIFTE

-739 KNVENGVYTLAMKN
+739 KNVENGVYTLVMKN
-753 GAFTYMFKDK
+753 GAFTYKFKDK

-800 TGNLIDFPIEQIGI
+800 TGNLIDFPIEQIRI

-879 SKLDRIHYQYVIPAG
+879 SKLDRIHYQYVIPAA

-907 KNSVSKSDCRVNG
+907 NNSVSKSDCRVNG

-935 DTIESEKNVVIYD
+935 DTIESEQNVVIYD

>member
-26 TFDFTNPQSLYP
+26 TFDFTKPQSLYP
-38 SIIPGTNAGDEV
+38 SITPGTNAGDEV
-50 SVTDKTF
+50 SVTDMSI
-57 CPGINDQSVKL
+57 CSGINDRSVTL
-68 SFIKGDIKVGASVAT
+68 SFILGDIKVGAGLAT
-83 SNEYYN
+83 SNQLYN
-89 YVTFLY
+89 YVNFLH
-95 VSRTTKLVFDGGN
+95 VSRTTKMVFDGGN

-114 HFKGLNVGDIL
+114 HFEGLNVGDIL
-125 PTTDGNYD
+125 PTTNGDYD
-133 VHSKTWTDNNSVPSA
+133 VHSKTWTDNGNVPSA

-178 PTDFSIADGSS
+178 PESSSITDGNS
-189 IYSFKDFAVTMS
+189 IYSFKDFSVTMS
-201 QPLKE
+201 QPIKN
-206 YNKSNPIIIK
+206 YNNANPITIK
-216 GQKWISE
+216 GQKWIPE

-235 TLSVPDEIVKPIDKD
+235 TISVPEEIVKPLDKD
-250 VDVLDVTIPAGA
+250 VDVLDINIPAGA
-262 LVAEDGTYNKALH
+262 LVAEDGTYNKAFH
-275 YSFKLVRKVDS
+275 YSFNLVRKVDS
-286 FVPTTI
+286 FEFTSISPDQ
-292 TPAEGK
+292 GK
-298 VDFLQTVELK
+298 IESLQNIDLK
-308 FPTECILDADG
+308 FPTACHIDAQD

-327 GTQFAKMIVT
+327 GTQVDKMKVEKTDNNVVRLSTEFAY
-337 KNGIDGVKLSIK
+337 
-349 DDASITESSIYE
+349 TEHAIYE
-361 IKLPKGLICDYNYD
+361 VKLPKGLICDYNYD

-401 YMTEEDIQK
+401 YMTKEDSLK
-410 LKQPVFDAIAKR
+410 LMQPVFDAIAKR

-472 GQVNAWNAKTTA
+472 GQVNDWNAKTTA

-653 DGLSSAFFFTE
+653 DGLSSAFIFTE
-664 SEKPEDIIPEV
+664 SEKPDDIIPEV

-685 TVESLNTV
+685 TVESLTTV

-710 VLTKSGS
+710 VLTKSGN

-724 SVDRSDDGKSFTFHF
+724 NVDRSDDGKSFTFHF
-739 KNVENGVYTLAMKN
+739 KNVENGTYTLVMKN

-800 TGNLIDFPIEQIGI
+800 TGNLIDFPIDQIGI

>member
-1 MKYLSLLLFF
+1 MKYLSILLFF

-38 SIIPGTNAGDEV
+38 SVIPGTNAGDEV
-50 SVTDKTF
+50 SVTDKIF

-89 YVTFLY
+89 YVNFLY

-114 HFKGLNVGDIL
+114 HFEGLNVGDIL

-133 VHSKTWTDNNSVPSA
+133 VHSKTWTDNKSVPSA

-166 EITYQKPMDTLV
+166 EITYQKPMDTLL
-178 PTDFSIADGSS
+178 PESSSITDGNS

-201 QPLKE
+201 LPLKS
-206 YNKSNPIIIK
+206 YNNANPITIK
-216 GQKWISE
+216 GQKWIPE

-235 TLSVPDEIVKPIDKD
+235 TISVPEEIVKPLDKD
-250 VDVLDVTIPAGA
+250 VDVLDINIPAGA

-275 YSFKLVRKVDS
+275 YSFNLVRKVDS
-286 FVPTTI
+286 FEFTSISP
-292 TPAEGK
+292 EQGK
-298 VDFLQTVELK
+298 IESLQNIDLT
-308 FPTECILDADG
+308 FPTACHIDAQD

-327 GTQFAKMIVT
+327 GTQVDKMKVEKTDNNVVRLSTEFAYP
-337 KNGIDGVKLSIK
+337 DP
-349 DDASITESSIYE
+349 AIYE

-384 KNMTYNPEITLK
+384 KNMTYNPETTLR

-422 DAAVTKAKD
+422 DAAVKKAKD
-431 YIAHNGVGYPTA
+431 YIALVGVGYPAA
-443 DSEKRTALQTVIDAN
+443 DAVSRTNLQASLDAN
-458 PVQENYDVT
+458 PVQETYDVS
-467 IEDIE
+467 IDDID
-472 GQVNAWNAKTTA
+472 GQVKTWNDKTTA
-484 VEAAITAFVA
+484 IESAITAFVA
-494 DQTVT
+494 ETNVA
-499 MLTEGK
+499 MPSVGK

-530 TSNASKAMAFLYEK
+530 TSKASKAMAFLYEK

-586 KDVNDLAVAKFAA
+586 KDVNGLAVAKFAA
-599 EDVDAA
+599 EGVDAA

-612 IHGAV
+612 IHGTI
-617 GYILEGKENVRKEG
+617 GYILEGKNNVPKPG
-631 FSTVNTTDKVAYLDK
+631 YSTVNTAEKVAYLDK
-646 ENKASFT
+646 DNKASFT
-653 DGLSSAFFFTE
+653 DGLSSAFIFTE
-664 SEKPEDIIPEV
+664 SEKPDDIIPEV

-685 TVESLNTV
+685 TVESLTTV

-717 QAGVTPV
+717 ETGVTPV
-724 SVDRSDDGKSFTFHF
+724 SVDRSDDGKTFTFHF
-739 KNVENGVYTLAMKN
+739 KNVENGTYTLVMKN
-753 GAFTYMFKDK
+753 DAFTYQFKDK
-763 TVTVDEITSTITV
+763 TVTVDEITSTIIV
-776 TKGYDFIYNYND
+776 TKGYDFIYNYNE

-800 TGNLIDFPIEQIGI
+800 TGNLIDFPIDQIGI

-879 SKLDRIHYQYVIPAG
+879 SKLDRIHYQYVIPAA

-907 KNSVSKSDCRVNG
+907 NNSVSKSDCRVNG

>member
-125 PTTDGNYD
+125 PTTEGNYD
-133 VHSKTWTDNNSVPSA
+133 VHSMTWTDNNSVPSN

-160 PQLTHI
+160 PKLTHI

-189 IYSFKDFAVTMS
+189 IYSFKDFTVTMS

-216 GQKWISE
+216 GQNWIPE

-235 TLSVPDEIVKPIDKD
+235 TLSVPAEIVKPIDKD

-286 FVPTTI
+286 FVFTSISP
-292 TPAEGK
+292 EQGK
-298 VDFLQTVELK
+298 IESLQNIDLT
-308 FPTECILDADG
+308 FPTACHIDAQD

-327 GTQFAKMIVT
+327 GTQVDKMKVEKTDNNVVRLSTEFAY
-337 KNGIDGVKLSIK
+337 
-349 DDASITESSIYE
+349 TEPAIYE
-361 IKLPKGLICDYNYD
+361 VKLPKGLICDFNYD
-375 AAAADKGLS
+375 ATASDKGLS
-384 KNMTYNPEITLK
+384 KNMTYNPETTLR

-401 YMTEEDIQK
+401 YMTAEDSLK

-422 DAAVTKAKD
+422 DAAVKKAKD
-431 YIAHNGVGYPTA
+431 YIALVGVGYPAA
-443 DSEKRTALQTVIDAN
+443 DAVSRTNLQASLDAN
-458 PVQENYDVT
+458 PVQETYDVS
-467 IEDIE
+467 IDDID
-472 GQVNAWNAKTTA
+472 GQVTSWNDKTTA
-484 VEAAITAFVA
+484 IESAITAFVA
-494 DQTVT
+494 ETNVA
-499 MLTEGK
+499 MPSVGK

-530 TSNASKAMAFLYEK
+530 TSKASKAMAFLYEK

-586 KDVNDLAVAKFAA
+586 KDVNGLVVAKFAA
-599 EDVDAA
+599 EGVDAA

-612 IHGAV
+612 IHGTI
-617 GYILEGKENVRKEG
+617 GYILEGKNNVPKPG
-631 FSTVNTTDKVAYLDK
+631 YSTVNTAEQVAYLDK
-646 ENKASFT
+646 DNKASFT

-685 TVESLNTV
+685 TVGSLTTV

-717 QAGVTPV
+717 QVGVTPV

-739 KNVENGVYTLAMKN
+739 KNVENGTYTLVMKN
-753 GAFTYMFKDK
+753 DAFTYQFKDK

-857 MSDGKTL
+857 MSDDKTL
-864 VECIAWFKPDTEIDY
+864 VECIAWFKPNTEIDY
-879 SKLDRIHYQYVIPAG
+879 SKLDRIHYQYVIPAA

-907 KNSVSKSDCRVNG
+907 NNSVSKSDCRVNG

>member
-125 PTTDGNYD
+125 PTTEGNYD
-133 VHSKTWTDNNSVPSA
+133 VHSMTWTDNNSVPSN

-160 PQLTHI
+160 PKLTHI

-201 QPLKE
+201 LPLKE

-216 GQKWISE
+216 GQNWIPE

-235 TLSVPDEIVKPIDKD
+235 TLSVPAEIVKPIDKD

-286 FVPTTI
+286 FVFTSISP
-292 TPAEGK
+292 EQGK
-298 VDFLQTVELK
+298 IESLQNIDLT
-308 FPTECILDADG
+308 FPTACHIDAQD

-327 GTQFAKMIVT
+327 GTQVDKMKVEKTDNNVVRLSTEFAY
-337 KNGIDGVKLSIK
+337 
-349 DDASITESSIYE
+349 TEPAIYE
-361 IKLPKGLICDYNYD
+361 VKLPKCLICDFNYD
-375 AAAADKGLS
+375 ANASDKGLS
-384 KNMTYNPEITLK
+384 KNMTYNPETTLR

-401 YMTEEDIQK
+401 YMTAEDSLK

-422 DAAVTKAKD
+422 DAAVKKAKD
-431 YIAHNGVGYPTA
+431 YIALVGVGYPAA
-443 DSEKRTALQTVIDAN
+443 DAVSRTNLQASLDAN
-458 PVQENYDVT
+458 PVQETYDVS
-467 IEDIE
+467 IDDID
-472 GQVNAWNAKTTA
+472 GQVTSWNDKTTA
-484 VEAAITAFVA
+484 IESAITPFVA
-494 DQTVT
+494 ESNVA
-499 MLTEGK
+499 MPSVGK

-530 TSNASKAMAFLYEK
+530 TSKASKAMAFLYEK

-572 YLFTN
+572 YQFTN

-586 KDVNDLAVAKFAA
+586 KDVNGLAVAKFAA
-599 EDVDAA
+599 EGVDAA

-612 IHGAV
+612 IHGTI
-617 GYILEGKENVRKEG
+617 GYILEGKNNVPKPG
-631 FSTVNTTDKVAYLDK
+631 YSTVNTAEQVAYLDK
-646 ENKASFT
+646 DNKASFT
-653 DGLSSAFFFTE
+653 DGLSSAFIFTE
-664 SEKPEDIIPEV
+664 SEKPDDIIPEV

-685 TVESLNTV
+685 TVESLTTV

-717 QAGVTPV
+717 ETGVTPV
-724 SVDRSDDGKSFTFHF
+724 SVDRSDDGKTFTFHF
-739 KNVENGVYTLAMKN
+739 KNVENGTYTLVMKN
-753 GAFTYMFKDK
+753 DAFTYQFKDK

-852 LQDVY
+852 LQNVY

-879 SKLDRIHYQYVIPAG
+879 SKLDRIHYQYVIPAA

-907 KNSVSKSDCRVNG
+907 NNSVSKSDCRVNG

>member
-26 TFDFTNPQSLYP
+26 TFDFTKPQSLYP

-50 SVTDKTF
+50 SITDKTL
-57 CPGINDQSVKL
+57 CPGINDRSVIL

-89 YVTFLY
+89 YVNFLY

-114 HFKGLNVGDIL
+114 HFEGLNVGDIL
-125 PTTDGNYD
+125 PTTEGDYD
-133 VHSKTWTDNNSVPSA
+133 VHSNTWTDNNSVPSA

-166 EITYQKPMDTLV
+166 EITYQKPMDTLL
-178 PTDFSIADGSS
+178 PESSSIIDGNS

-201 QPLKE
+201 LPLQS
-206 YNKSNPIIIK
+206 YNNANPITIK
-216 GQKWISE
+216 GQKWIPE

-235 TLSVPDEIVKPIDKD
+235 TISVPEEIVKPLDKD
-250 VDVLDVTIPAGA
+250 VDVLDINIPAGA

-275 YSFKLVRKVDS
+275 YSFNLVRKVDS
-286 FVPTTI
+286 FEFTSISP
-292 TPAEGK
+292 EQGK
-298 VDFLQTVELK
+298 IESLQNIELT
-308 FPTECILDADG
+308 FPTACHIDAQD

-327 GTQFAKMIVT
+327 GTQVDKMKVEKTDNNVVRLSTEFAY
-337 KNGIDGVKLSIK
+337 
-349 DDASITESSIYE
+349 TEPAIYE
-361 IKLPKGLICDYNYD
+361 VKLPKGLICDFNYD
-375 AAAADKGLS
+375 ATASDKGLS
-384 KNMTYNPEITLK
+384 KNMTYNPETTLR

-422 DAAVTKAKD
+422 DAAVKKAKD
-431 YIAHNGVGYPTA
+431 YIALVGVGYPATDA
-443 DSEKRTALQTVIDAN
+443 VSRTNLQASLDAN
-458 PVQENYDVT
+458 PVQETYDVS
-467 IEDIE
+467 IDDID
-472 GQVNAWNAKTTA
+472 GQVTTWNDKTA
-484 VEAAITAFVA
+484 AIESAITAFVA
-494 DQTVT
+494 ETNVA
-499 MLTEGK
+499 MPSVGK

-530 TSNASKAMAFLYEK
+530 TSKASKAMAFLYEK

-566 TEEANA
+566 TEEANV
-572 YLFTN
+572 YQFTN

-586 KDVNDLAVAKFAA
+586 KDVNGLAVAKFAA
-599 EDVDAA
+599 EGVDAA

-617 GYILEGKENVRKEG
+617 GYILEGKNNVRKEG
-631 FSTVNTTDKVAYLDK
+631 FSTVNTTDKVVFLDK

-685 TVESLNTV
+685 TVESLTTV

-717 QAGVTPV
+717 ETGVTPV
-724 SVDRSDDGKSFTFHF
+724 SVDRSDDGKTFTFHF
-739 KNVENGVYTLAMKN
+739 KNVENGTYTLVMNN

-800 TGNLIDFPIEQIGI
+800 TDNLIDFPIDQIGI
-814 LGLSQQYGHI
+814 LGLSQYYNHI

-857 MSDGKTL
+857 MPDGKTL

-907 KNSVSKSDCRVNG
+907 NNSVSKSDCRVNG

-935 DTIESEKNVVIYD
+935 DAIESDQNTVIYD

-958 KAGVYIINGK
+958 KAGIYIINGK
-968 KYIKK
+968 KFVKK

>member
-114 HFKGLNVGDIL
+114 HFEGLNVGDIL

-189 IYSFKDFAVTMS
+189 IYSFKDFAVTMYL
-201 QPLKE
+201 PLKS
-206 YNKSNPIIIK
+206 YNNANPITIK
-216 GQKWISE
+216 GQKWIPE

-235 TLSVPDEIVKPIDKD
+235 TISVPEEIVKPLDKD
-250 VDVLDVTIPAGA
+250 VDVLDINIPAGA

-275 YSFKLVRKVDS
+275 YSFNLVRKVDS
-286 FVPTTI
+286 FEFTSISP
-292 TPAEGK
+292 EQGK
-298 VDFLQTVELK
+298 IESLQNIDLT
-308 FPTECILDADG
+308 FPTACHIDAQD

-327 GTQFAKMIVT
+327 GTQVDKMKVEKTDNNVVRLSTEFAY
-337 KNGIDGVKLSIK
+337 
-349 DDASITESSIYE
+349 TEPAIYE
-361 IKLPKGLICDYNYD
+361 VKLPKGLICDFNYD
-375 AAAADKGLS
+375 ATASDKGLS
-384 KNMTYNPEITLK
+384 KNMTYNPETTLR

-422 DAAVTKAKD
+422 DAAVEKAKG
-431 YIAHNGVGYPTA
+431 YIALVGVGYPATDA
-443 DSEKRTALQTVIDAN
+443 VSRTNLQVSLDAN
-458 PVQENYDVT
+458 PVQETYDVS
-467 IEDIE
+467 IDDID
-472 GQVNAWNAKTTA
+472 GQVTTWNGKTTA
-484 VEAAITAFVA
+484 IESAITAFVA
-494 DQTVT
+494 ETNVA
-499 MLTEGK
+499 MPSVGK

-530 TSNASKAMAFLYEK
+530 TSKASKAMAFLYEK

-572 YLFTN
+572 YQFTN

-586 KDVNDLAVAKFAA
+586 KDVNGLAVAKFAA
-599 EDVDAA
+599 EGIDAA

-612 IHGAV
+612 IHGTI
-617 GYILEGKENVRKEG
+617 GYILEGKNNVPKPG
-631 FSTVNTTDKVAYLDK
+631 YSTVNTAEQVAYLDK
-646 ENKASFT
+646 DNKASFT
-653 DGLSSAFFFTE
+653 DGLSSAFIFTE

-685 TVESLNTV
+685 TVESLTTV

-717 QAGVTPV
+717 ETGVTPV

-739 KNVENGVYTLAMKN
+739 KNVENGTYTLVMNN

-800 TGNLIDFPIEQIGI
+800 TDNLIDFPIDQIGI

-837 PSGNLVLTGHFDVEN
+837 PSGNVVLTGHFDVEN

-857 MSDGKTL
+857 MPDGKTL

-907 KNSVSKSDCRVNG
+907 KNSVSKSDCRVNN

-935 DTIESEKNVVIYD
+935 DAVESEQNVVIYD

-958 KAGVYIINGK
+958 KAGIYIINGK

>member
-26 TFDFTNPQSLYP
+26 TFDFTKPQSLYP

-50 SVTDKTF
+50 SITDKTL
-57 CPGINDQSVKL
+57 CPGINDRSVIL

-89 YVTFLY
+89 YVNFLY

-114 HFKGLNVGDIL
+114 HFEGLNVGDIL
-125 PTTDGNYD
+125 PTTEGDYD
-133 VHSKTWTDNNSVPSA
+133 VHSNTWTDNNSVPSA

-166 EITYQKPMDTLV
+166 EITYQKPMDTLL
-178 PTDFSIADGSS
+178 PESSSIIDGNS

-201 QPLKE
+201 LPLQS
-206 YNKSNPIIIK
+206 YNNANPITIK
-216 GQKWISE
+216 GQKWIPE

-235 TLSVPDEIVKPIDKD
+235 TISVPEEIVKPLDKD
-250 VDVLDVTIPAGA
+250 VDVLDINIPAGA

-275 YSFKLVRKVDS
+275 YSFNLVRKVDS
-286 FVPTTI
+286 FEFTSISP
-292 TPAEGK
+292 EQGK
-298 VDFLQTVELK
+298 IESLQNIDLT
-308 FPTECILDADG
+308 FPTACHIDAQD

-327 GTQFAKMIVT
+327 GTQVDKMKVEKTDNNVVRLSTEFAY
-337 KNGIDGVKLSIK
+337 
-349 DDASITESSIYE
+349 TEPAIYE
-361 IKLPKGLICDYNYD
+361 VKLPKGLICDFNYD
-375 AAAADKGLS
+375 ATASDKGLS
-384 KNMTYNPEITLK
+384 KNMTYNPETTLR

-422 DAAVTKAKD
+422 DAAVKKAKD
-431 YIAHNGVGYPTA
+431 YIALVGVGYPATDA
-443 DSEKRTALQTVIDAN
+443 VSRTNLQASLDAN
-458 PVQENYDVT
+458 PVQETYDVS
-467 IEDIE
+467 IDDID
-472 GQVNAWNAKTTA
+472 GQVTTWNDKTA
-484 VEAAITAFVA
+484 AIESAITAFVA
-494 DQTVT
+494 ETNVA
-499 MLTEGK
+499 MPSVGK

-530 TSNASKAMAFLYEK
+530 TSKASKAMAFLYEK

-566 TEEANA
+566 TEEANV
-572 YLFTN
+572 YQFTN

-586 KDVNDLAVAKFAA
+586 KDVNGLAVAKFAA
-599 EDVDAA
+599 EGVDAA

-617 GYILEGKENVRKEG
+617 GYILEGKNNVRKKG
-631 FSTVNTTDKVAYLDK
+631 FSTVNTTDKVVFLDK

-685 TVESLNTV
+685 TVESLTTV

-717 QAGVTPV
+717 ETGVTPV
-724 SVDRSDDGKSFTFHF
+724 SVDRSDDGKTFTFHF
-739 KNVENGVYTLAMKN
+739 KNVENGTYTLVMNN

-800 TGNLIDFPIEQIGI
+800 TDNLIDFPIDQIGI
-814 LGLSQQYGHI
+814 LGLSQYYNHI

-857 MSDGKTL
+857 MPDGKTL

-907 KNSVSKSDCRVNG
+907 NNSVSKSDCRVNG

-935 DTIESEKNVVIYD
+935 DAIESDQNTVIYD

-958 KAGVYIINGK
+958 KAGIYIINGK
-968 KYIKK
+968 KFVKK

>member
-11 LFSLSSFADTQERKT
+11 LFSLSSFADTQERKA
-26 TFDFTNPQSLYP
+26 TFDFTKPQSLYP
-38 SIIPGTNAGDEV
+38 SITPGPNPGDKV
-50 SVTDKTF
+50 TITDKKL
-57 CPGINDQSVKL
+57 CPGINDKSITL
-68 SFIKGDIKVGASVAT
+68 SFIQGEYKVGAKVAT
-83 SNEYYN
+83 HNQYYDYVN
-89 YVTFLY
+89 YLY
-95 VSRTTKLVFDGGN
+95 VSRTTTLVFDGGD
-108 NYITSI
+108 NYITGI
-114 HFKGLNVGDIL
+114 HFKGLNVGDL
-125 PTTDGNYD
+125 SPKTEGNYD
-133 VHSKTWTDNNSVPSA
+133 VHNNTWTDASNVPSTN
-148 HRVEFEVDGESW
+148 RVEFEVSGDSW

-178 PTDFSIADGSS
+178 PTDLSIADGSS

-206 YNKSNPIIIK
+206 YDKSNPIIIK
-216 GQKWISE
+216 GQKWIPE
-223 QEVSVAIDGNVA
+223 QEVSVAMDGNVA
-235 TLSVPDEIVKPIDKD
+235 TLSVPAEIVKPIDD
-250 VDVLDVTIPAGA
+250 EVDVLDITIPAGA

-275 YSFKLVRKVDS
+275 YSFNLVRKEDS
-286 FVPTTI
+286 FVPTSISPEQGKIDELQNIDLTFPTACNI
-292 TPAEGK
+292 DAEGK
-298 VDFLQTVELK
+298 Y
-308 FPTECILDADG
+308 
-319 KDVYLYKN
+319 VYLYQN
-327 GTQFAKMIVT
+327 GKEVDKMKVEKTNNNVVRLSTEFAYT
-337 KNGIDGVKLSIK
+337 
-349 DDASITESSIYE
+349 DAAIYE

-384 KNMTYNPEITLK
+384 KNMTYNPETTLR

-467 IEDIE
+467 IENIE
-472 GQVNAWNAKTTA
+472 GQVNDWNAKTTA
-484 VEAAITAFVA
+484 VEAAIAAFVA

-530 TSNASKAMAFLYEK
+530 TSKASKAMAFLYEK
-544 QEDGNFTFAT
+544 QEDDNFTFAT

-572 YLFTN
+572 YQFTN

-586 KDVNDLAVAKFAA
+586 KDVNGLAVAKFAA
-599 EDVDAA
+599 EGIDAA

-646 ENKASFT
+646 ENKTSFT

-739 KNVENGVYTLAMKN
+739 KNVENGVYTLVMKN

-852 LQDVY
+852 LQEVY

-879 SKLDRIHYQYVIPAG
+879 SKLDRIHYQYVIPAA

-907 KNSVSKSDCRVNG
+907 NNSVSKSDCRVNG

-935 DTIESEKNVVIYD
+935 DTIESEQNVVIYD

>member
-11 LFSLSSFADTQERKT
+11 LFSLSSFADTQERKS
-26 TFDFTNPQSLYP
+26 TFDFTKPQSLYP
-38 SIIPGTNAGDEV
+38 SITPGQNPGDEV
-50 SVTDKTF
+50 RITDMKL
-57 CPGINDQSVKL
+57 CPGINDKSITL
-68 SFIKGDIKVGASVAT
+68 SFIQGTYRVGATLAT
-83 SNEYYN
+83 SNQYYD
-89 YVTFLY
+89 YVNFLY
-95 VSRTTKLVFDGGN
+95 VSRTTTLVFDGGE

-114 HFKGLNVGDIL
+114 HFKGLNVGDL
-125 PTTDGNYD
+125 TPNTEGNYD
-133 VHSKTWTDNNSVPSA
+133 VHTNTWTDVSSVPST
-148 HRVEFEVDGESW
+148 HRVEFEASGESW

-216 GQKWISE
+216 GQNWIPE

-235 TLSVPDEIVKPIDKD
+235 TLSVPAEIVKPIDKD

-286 FVPTTI
+286 FEFTSISP
-292 TPAEGK
+292 EQGK
-298 VDFLQTVELK
+298 IESLQNIDLT
-308 FPTECILDADG
+308 FPTACHIDAQD

-327 GTQFAKMIVT
+327 GTQVDKMKVEKTDNNVVRLSTEFAYT
-337 KNGIDGVKLSIK
+337 
-349 DDASITESSIYE
+349 DAAIYE
-361 IKLPKGLICDYNYD
+361 IKLPKGLICDFNYD
-375 AAAADKGLS
+375 ANAADKGLS
-384 KNMTYNPEITLK
+384 KNMTYNPETTLR

-422 DAAVTKAKD
+422 DAAVKKAKD
-431 YIAHNGVGYPTA
+431 YIAHNGVGYPTT

-458 PVQENYDVT
+458 PVQESYDVT

-530 TSNASKAMAFLYEK
+530 TSKASKAMAFLYEK

-586 KDVNDLAVAKFAA
+586 KDVNGLAVAKFAA

-617 GYILEGKENVRKEG
+617 GYILEGKVNVRKEG

-653 DGLSSAFFFTE
+653 DGLSSAFIFTE

-685 TVESLNTV
+685 TVESLTTV

-717 QAGVTPV
+717 QVGVTPV

-739 KNVENGVYTLAMKN
+739 KNVENGTYTLVMKN

-879 SKLDRIHYQYVIPAG
+879 SKLDRIHYQYVIPAA

-907 KNSVSKSDCRVNG
+907 NNSVSKSDCRVNG

>member
-11 LFSLSSFADTQERKT
+11 LFSLSSFADTQERNA
-26 TFDFTNPQSLYP
+26 TFDFTKPQSLYP
-38 SIIPGTNAGDEV
+38 SITPGPNPGDKV
-50 SVTDKTF
+50 TITDKKL
-57 CPGINDQSVKL
+57 CPGINDQSITL
-68 SFIKGDIKVGASVAT
+68 SFIQGTYRVGAKVAT
-83 SNEYYN
+83 HNELYDYVN
-89 YVTFLY
+89 YLY
-95 VSRTTKLVFDGGN
+95 VSRTTTLVFDGGE

-114 HFKGLNVGDIL
+114 HFKGLNVGDL
-125 PTTDGNYD
+125 SPKTEGNYD
-133 VHSKTWTDNNSVPSA
+133 VHNNTWTDASNVPST
-148 HRVEFEVDGESW
+148 HRVEFEVSGDSW
-160 PQLTHI
+160 PELTHI
-166 EITYQKPMDTLV
+166 EITYQKPMDTLE

-201 QPLKE
+201 LPLNS
-206 YNKSNPIIIK
+206 YNNANPITIK
-216 GQKWISE
+216 GQKWIPE

-235 TLSVPDEIVKPIDKD
+235 TISVPEEIVKPLDKE
-250 VDVLDVTIPAGA
+250 VDVLDINIPAGA

-275 YSFKLVRKVDS
+275 YSFNLVRKVDS
-286 FVPTTI
+286 FEFTSISP
-292 TPAEGK
+292 EQGK
-298 VDFLQTVELK
+298 IESLQNIDLT
-308 FPTECILDADG
+308 FPTACHIDAQD
-319 KDVYLYKN
+319 KDVYLCKN
-327 GTQFAKMIVT
+327 GAQVDKMKVEKTNNNVVRLSTEFAYT
-337 KNGIDGVKLSIK
+337 
-349 DDASITESSIYE
+349 DAAIYE
-361 IKLPKGLICDYNYD
+361 IKLPKGLICDFNYD
-375 AAAADKGLS
+375 ADAADKGLS
-384 KNMTYNPEITLK
+384 KNMTYNPETTLR

-472 GQVNAWNAKTTA
+472 GQVNTWNAKTTA
-484 VEAAITAFVA
+484 VEAAIAAFVA

-572 YLFTN
+572 YQFTN

-586 KDVNDLAVAKFAA
+586 KDVNVLAVAKFAA

-664 SEKPEDIIPEV
+664 SEKPDDIIPEV

-739 KNVENGVYTLAMKN
+739 KNVENGVYTLVMKK

-879 SKLDRIHYQYVIPAG
+879 SKLDRIHYQYVIPAA

-907 KNSVSKSDCRVNG
+907 NNSVSKSDCRVNG

-958 KAGVYIINGK
+958 KAGIYIINGK

>member
-26 TFDFTNPQSLYP
+26 TFDFTKPQSLYP

-50 SVTDKTF
+50 SVTDKTLY
-57 CPGINDQSVKL
+57 PGINDRSVTL
-68 SFIKGDIKVGASVAT
+68 SFMKGDIKVGASVAT

-89 YVTFLY
+89 YVNFLY

-114 HFKGLNVGDIL
+114 HFEGLNVGDIL

-133 VHSKTWTDNNSVPSA
+133 VHSKTWTENNSVPSA

-166 EITYQKPMDTLV
+166 EITYQKPMDTLL
-178 PTDFSIADGSS
+178 PESSSITDGNS

-201 QPLKE
+201 LPLQS
-206 YNKSNPIIIK
+206 YNNANPITIK
-216 GQKWISE
+216 GQKWIPE

-235 TLSVPDEIVKPIDKD
+235 TISVPEEIVKPLDKD
-250 VDVLDVTIPAGA
+250 VDVLDINIPAGA

-275 YSFKLVRKVDS
+275 YSFNLVRKVDS
-286 FVPTTI
+286 FEFTSISP
-292 TPAEGK
+292 EQGK
-298 VDFLQTVELK
+298 IESLQNIDLT
-308 FPTECILDADG
+308 FPTACHIDAQD

-327 GTQFAKMIVT
+327 GTQVDKMKVEKTDNNVVRLSTEFAY
-337 KNGIDGVKLSIK
+337 
-349 DDASITESSIYE
+349 TEPAIYE
-361 IKLPKGLICDYNYD
+361 VKLPKGLICDFNYD
-375 AAAADKGLS
+375 ATASDKGLS
-384 KNMTYNPEITLK
+384 KNMTYNPETTLR

-422 DAAVTKAKD
+422 DAAVKKAKD
-431 YIAHNGVGYPTA
+431 YIALVGVGYPATDA
-443 DSEKRTALQTVIDAN
+443 VSRTNLQASLDAN
-458 PVQENYDVT
+458 PVQETYDVS
-467 IEDIE
+467 IDDID
-472 GQVNAWNAKTTA
+472 GQVTTWNDKTTA
-484 VEAAITAFVA
+484 IESAITAFVA
-494 DQTVT
+494 ETNVA
-499 MLTEGK
+499 MPSVGK

-530 TSNASKAMAFLYEK
+530 TSKASKAMAFLYEK

-572 YLFTN
+572 YQFTN

-586 KDVNDLAVAKFAA
+586 KDVNGLAVAKFAA
-599 EDVDAA
+599 EGVDAA

-612 IHGAV
+612 IHGTI
-617 GYILEGKENVRKEG
+617 GYILEGKNNVPKPG
-631 FSTVNTTDKVAYLDK
+631 YSTVNTAEQVAYLDK
-646 ENKASFT
+646 DNKASFT
-653 DGLSSAFFFTE
+653 DGLSSAFIFTE

-685 TVESLNTV
+685 TVESLTTV

-717 QAGVTPV
+717 ETGVTPV

-739 KNVENGVYTLAMKN
+739 KNVENGTYTLVMNN

-800 TGNLIDFPIEQIGI
+800 TDNLIDFPIDQIGI

-837 PSGNLVLTGHFDVEN
+837 PSGNVVLTGHFDVEN

-857 MSDGKTL
+857 MPDGKTL

-907 KNSVSKSDCRVNG
+907 KNSVSKSDCRVNN

-935 DTIESEKNVVIYD
+935 DAVESEQNVVIYD

-958 KAGVYIINGK
+958 KAGIYIINGK

>member
-26 TFDFTNPQSLYP
+26 TFDFTKPQSLYP
-38 SIIPGTNAGDEV
+38 SITPGTNAGDEV
-50 SVTDKTF
+50 SVTDMSI
-57 CPGINDQSVKL
+57 CPGINDRSVTL
-68 SFIKGDIKVGASVAT
+68 SFILGDIKVGAGLAT
-83 SNEYYN
+83 SNQLYN
-89 YVTFLY
+89 YVNFLH
-95 VSRTTKLVFDGGN
+95 VSRTTKMVFDGGN

-114 HFKGLNVGDIL
+114 HFEGLNVGDIL
-125 PTTDGNYD
+125 PTTNGDYD
-133 VHSKTWTDNNSVPSA
+133 VHSKTWTDNGNVPSA

-178 PTDFSIADGSS
+178 PESSSITDGNS
-189 IYSFKDFAVTMS
+189 IYSFKDFSVTMS
-201 QPLKE
+201 QPIKN
-206 YNKSNPIIIK
+206 YNNANPITIK
-216 GQKWISE
+216 GQKWIPE

-235 TLSVPDEIVKPIDKD
+235 TISVPEEIVKPLDKD
-250 VDVLDVTIPAGA
+250 VDVLDINIPAGA
-262 LVAEDGTYNKALH
+262 LVAEDGTYNKAFH
-275 YSFKLVRKVDS
+275 YSFNLVRKVDS
-286 FVPTTI
+286 FEFTSISPDQ
-292 TPAEGK
+292 GK
-298 VDFLQTVELK
+298 IESLQNIDLK
-308 FPTECILDADG
+308 FPTACHIDAQD

-327 GTQFAKMIVT
+327 GTQVDKMKVEKTDNNVVRLSTEFAY
-337 KNGIDGVKLSIK
+337 
-349 DDASITESSIYE
+349 TEHAIYE
-361 IKLPKGLICDYNYD
+361 VKLPKGLICDYNYD

-401 YMTEEDIQK
+401 YMTKEDSLK
-410 LKQPVFDAIAKR
+410 LMQPVFDAIAKR

-472 GQVNAWNAKTTA
+472 GQVNDWNAKTTA

-653 DGLSSAFFFTE
+653 DGLSSAFIFTE
-664 SEKPEDIIPEV
+664 SEKPDDIIPEV

-685 TVESLNTV
+685 TVESLTTV

-710 VLTKSGS
+710 VLTKSGN

-724 SVDRSDDGKSFTFHF
+724 NVDRSDDGKSFTFHF
-739 KNVENGVYTLAMKN
+739 KNVENGTYTLVMKN

-800 TGNLIDFPIEQIGI
+800 TGNLIDFPIDQIGI

>member
-26 TFDFTNPQSLYP
+26 TFDFTKPQSLYP
-38 SIIPGTNAGDEV
+38 SITPGTNAGDEV
-50 SVTDKTF
+50 SVTDMSI
-57 CPGINDQSVKL
+57 CPGINDCSVTL
-68 SFIKGDIKVGASVAT
+68 SFILGDIKVGAGLAT
-83 SNEYYN
+83 SNQLYN
-89 YVTFLY
+89 YVNFLH
-95 VSRTTKLVFDGGN
+95 VSRTTKMVFDGGN

-114 HFKGLNVGDIL
+114 HFEGLNVGDIL
-125 PTTDGNYD
+125 PTTNGDYD
-133 VHSKTWTDNNSVPSA
+133 VHSKTWTDNGNVPSA

-178 PTDFSIADGSS
+178 PESSSITDGNS

-201 QPLKE
+201 QPLKN
-206 YNKSNPIIIK
+206 YNNANPITIK
-216 GQKWISE
+216 GQKWIPE
-223 QEVSVAIDGNVA
+223 QEVSVAIDGKVA
-235 TLSVPDEIVKPIDKD
+235 TISVPEEIVKPLDKD
-250 VDVLDVTIPAGA
+250 VDVVDITIPAGA

-286 FVPTTI
+286 FEFTSISP
-292 TPAEGK
+292 EQGK
-298 VDFLQTVELK
+298 IDELQNIDLT
-308 FPTECILDADG
+308 FPTACHIDAQD

-327 GTQFAKMIVT
+327 GKQVDKMKVEKT
-337 KNGIDGVKLSIK
+337 DNNVVRLS
-349 DDASITESSIYE
+349 TESAYTESAIYE
-361 IKLPKGLICDYNYD
+361 VKLPKGLICDFNYD
-375 AAAADKGLS
+375 ANASDKGLS
-384 KNMTYNPEITLK
+384 KNMTYNPETTLR

-401 YMTEEDIQK
+401 YMTAEDSLK

-422 DAAVTKAKD
+422 DSAVNKAKD
-431 YIAHNGVGYPTA
+431 YIALVGVGYPAA
-443 DSEKRTALQTVIDAN
+443 DAVSRTNLQASLDAN
-458 PVQENYDVT
+458 PVQETYDVS
-467 IEDIE
+467 IDDID
-472 GQVNAWNAKTTA
+472 GQVTSWNDKTTA
-484 VEAAITAFVA
+484 IESAITAFVA
-494 DQTVT
+494 ESNVA
-499 MLTEGK
+499 MPSVGK

-530 TSNASKAMAFLYEK
+530 TSKASKAMAFLYEK

-572 YLFTN
+572 YQFTN

-586 KDVNDLAVAKFAA
+586 KDVNGLAVAKFAA

-612 IHGAV
+612 IHGTI
-617 GYILEGKENVRKEG
+617 GYILEGKYKVPKPG
-631 FSTVNTTDKVAYLDK
+631 YSTVNTAEQVAYLDK
-646 ENKASFT
+646 DNKASFT
-653 DGLSSAFFFTE
+653 DGLSSAFIFTE
-664 SEKPEDIIPEV
+664 SEKPDDIIPEV

-685 TVESLNTV
+685 SVESLTTV

-717 QAGVTPV
+717 ETGVTPV
-724 SVDRSDDGKSFTFHF
+724 SVDRSDDGKTFTFHF
-739 KNVENGVYTLAMKN
+739 KNVENGTYTLVMKN
-753 GAFTYMFKDK
+753 DAFTYQFKDK
-763 TVTVDEITSTITV
+763 TVTVDEITSTIIV

-852 LQDVY
+852 LQNVY

-879 SKLDRIHYQYVIPAG
+879 SKLDRIHYQYVIPAA
-894 TYGDANFGKYLKD
+894 TYGDANFGKYIKD
-907 KNSVSKSDCRVNG
+907 NNSVSKSDCRVNG

>member
-50 SVTDKTF
+50 SVTDKIF

-89 YVTFLY
+89 YVNFLY

-206 YNKSNPIIIK
+206 YNKTNPIVIK
-216 GQKWISE
+216 GQKWIPE

-235 TLSVPDEIVKPIDKD
+235 TLSVPAEIVKPIDKD

-286 FVPTTI
+286 FEFTSISP
-292 TPAEGK
+292 EQGK
-298 VDFLQTVELK
+298 IESLQNIDLT
-308 FPTECILDADG
+308 FPTACHIDAQD

-327 GTQFAKMIVT
+327 GTQVDKMKVEKTDNNVVRLSTEFAY
-337 KNGIDGVKLSIK
+337 N
-349 DDASITESSIYE
+349 DAAIYE
-361 IKLPKGLICDYNYD
+361 IKIPKGLICDFNYD
-375 AAAADKGLS
+375 ADAADKGLS
-384 KNMTYNPEITLK
+384 KNMTYNPETTLR

-401 YMTEEDIQK
+401 YMTAEDSLK

-422 DAAVTKAKD
+422 DAAVKKAKD
-431 YIAHNGVGYPTA
+431 YIALVGVGYPAA
-443 DSEKRTALQTVIDAN
+443 DANSRTNLQVSLDAN
-458 PVQENYDVT
+458 PVQETYDVS
-467 IEDIE
+467 IDDID
-472 GQVNAWNAKTTA
+472 GQVTTWNDKTTA
-484 VEAAITAFVA
+484 IESAITAFVA
-494 DQTVT
+494 ESNVA
-499 MLTEGK
+499 MPSVGK

-530 TSNASKAMAFLYEK
+530 TSKASKAMAFLYEK

-586 KDVNDLAVAKFAA
+586 KDVNGLAVAKFAA

-612 IHGAV
+612 IHGTI
-617 GYILEGKENVRKEG
+617 GYILEGKNNVPKPG
-631 FSTVNTTDKVAYLDK
+631 YSTVNTAEQVAYLDK
-646 ENKASFT
+646 DNKASFT
-653 DGLSSAFFFTE
+653 DGLSSAFIFTE
-664 SEKPEDIIPEV
+664 SEKPDDIIPEV

-685 TVESLNTV
+685 TVESLTTV

-739 KNVENGVYTLAMKN
+739 KNVENGVYTLVMKN
-753 GAFTYMFKDK
+753 DAFTYQFKDK

-879 SKLDRIHYQYVIPAG
+879 SKLDRIHYQYVIPAA

-907 KNSVSKSDCRVNG
+907 NNSVSKSDCRVNG

>member
-11 LFSLSSFADTQERKT
+11 LFSLSSFADTQERNA
-26 TFDFTNPQSLYP
+26 TFDFTKPQSLYP
-38 SIIPGTNAGDEV
+38 SITPGPNPGDQV
-50 SVTDKTF
+50 TITDKKL
-57 CPGINDQSVKL
+57 CPGINDQSITL
-68 SFIKGDIKVGASVAT
+68 SFIQGTYRVGAKVAT
-83 SNEYYN
+83 HNELYDYVN
-89 YVTFLY
+89 YLY
-95 VSRTTKLVFDGGN
+95 VSRTTTLVFDGGE

-114 HFKGLNVGDIL
+114 HFKGLNVGDL
-125 PTTDGNYD
+125 SPKTEGNYD
-133 VHSKTWTDNNSVPSA
+133 VHNNTWTDASNVPST
-148 HRVEFEVDGESW
+148 HRVEFEVSGDSW
-160 PQLTHI
+160 PELTHI

-178 PTDFSIADGSS
+178 PTDLSIADGSS

-201 QPLKE
+201 LPLNS
-206 YNKSNPIIIK
+206 YNNANPITIK
-216 GQKWISE
+216 GQKWIPE
-223 QEVSVAIDGNVA
+223 QEVSVAIEGNVA
-235 TLSVPDEIVKPIDKD
+235 TISVPEEIVKPLDKE
-250 VDVLDVTIPAGA
+250 VDVLDINIPAGA

-275 YSFKLVRKVDS
+275 YSFNLVRKVDS
-286 FVPTTI
+286 FEFTSISP
-292 TPAEGK
+292 EQGK
-298 VDFLQTVELK
+298 IESLQNIDLT
-308 FPTECILDADG
+308 FPTACHIDAQD

-327 GTQFAKMIVT
+327 GAQVDKMKVEKTNNNVVRLSTEFAYT
-337 KNGIDGVKLSIK
+337 
-349 DDASITESSIYE
+349 DAAIYE

-384 KNMTYNPEITLK
+384 KNMTYNPETTLR

-458 PVQENYDVT
+458 PVQEKYDVT

-472 GQVNAWNAKTTA
+472 GQVNDWNAKTTA
-484 VEAAITAFVA
+484 VEAAIAAFVA

-530 TSNASKAMAFLYEK
+530 TSKASKAMAFLYEM

-572 YLFTN
+572 YQFTN

-586 KDVNDLAVAKFAA
+586 KDVNGLAVAKFAA

-664 SEKPEDIIPEV
+664 SAKPDDIIPEV

-739 KNVENGVYTLAMKN
+739 KNVENGVYTLVMKN

-800 TGNLIDFPIEQIGI
+800 TDNLIDFPIEQIGI

-879 SKLDRIHYQYVIPAG
+879 SKLDRIHYQYVIPAA

-907 KNSVSKSDCRVNG
+907 NNSVSKSDCRVNG

>member
-68 SFIKGDIKVGASVAT
+68 SFIQGDIKVGASVAT

-114 HFKGLNVGDIL
+114 HFKGLNVGDII

-148 HRVEFEVDGESW
+148 HRVEFEIDGDSW

-166 EITYQKPMDTLV
+166 EITYQKPMDTLE

-189 IYSFKDFAVTMS
+189 IYTFKDFAVTMS
-201 QPLKE
+201 QPLKS
-206 YNKSNPIIIK
+206 YNNANPITIK
-216 GQKWISE
+216 GQKWIPE
-223 QEVSVAIDGNVA
+223 QEVSVAIDGKVA
-235 TLSVPDEIVKPIDKD
+235 TISVPEEIVKPLDKD
-250 VDVLDVTIPAGA
+250 VDVLDINIPAGA

-275 YSFKLVRKVDS
+275 YSFNLVRKVDS
-286 FVPTTI
+286 FEFTSISP
-292 TPAEGK
+292 EQGK
-298 VDFLQTVELK
+298 IESLQNIDLT
-308 FPTECILDADG
+308 FPTACHIDAQD

-327 GTQFAKMIVT
+327 GAQVDKMKVEKTNNNVVRLSTEFAY
-337 KNGIDGVKLSIK
+337 N
-349 DDASITESSIYE
+349 DAAIYE

-375 AAAADKGLS
+375 ANAADKGLS
-384 KNMTYNPEITLK
+384 KNMTYNPETTLR

-472 GQVNAWNAKTTA
+472 GQVNDWNAKTTA
-484 VEAAITAFVA
+484 VEDAIAAFVA

-520 LAYDKGAVSL
+520 LAYKKGAVSL
-530 TSNASKAMAFLYEK
+530 TNDATKAMAFLFATK
-544 QEDGNFTFAT
+544 DGNSTFAT
-554 PDHAYLHVLKPD
+554 PDNAYLHILKPA
-566 TEEANA
+566 TEEADD
-572 YLFTN
+572 YQFTN
-577 ANSVTKTYD
+577 SNSVTKEYD
-586 KDVNDLAVAKFAA
+586 KDVNGLAVAKFAA
-599 EDVDAA
+599 EGIDAA

-653 DGLSSAFFFTE
+653 DGLSSAFIFTE

-724 SVDRSDDGKSFTFHF
+724 SVDCSDDGKSFTFHF
-739 KNVENGVYTLAMKN
+739 KNVENGVYTLVMKN

-852 LQDVY
+852 LQEVY

-879 SKLDRIHYQYVIPAG
+879 SKLDRIHYQYVIPAA

-907 KNSVSKSDCRVNG
+907 NNSVSKSDCRVNG

>member
-125 PTTDGNYD
+125 PTTEGNYD
-133 VHSKTWTDNNSVPSA
+133 VHSMTWTDNNSVPSN

-160 PQLTHI
+160 PKLTHI

-216 GQKWISE
+216 GQKWIPE

-235 TLSVPDEIVKPIDKD
+235 TLSVPAEIVKPIDKD

-286 FVPTTI
+286 FEFTSISP
-292 TPAEGK
+292 EQGK
-298 VDFLQTVELK
+298 IESLQNIDLT
-308 FPTECILDADG
+308 FPTACHIDAQD

-327 GTQFAKMIVT
+327 GAQVDKMKVEKTNNNVVRLSTEFAY
-337 KNGIDGVKLSIK
+337 
-349 DDASITESSIYE
+349 TEPAIYE
-361 IKLPKGLICDYNYD
+361 VKLPKGLICDYNYD
-375 AAAADKGLS
+375 ADAADKGLS
-384 KNMTYNPEITLK
+384 KNMTYNPETTLR

-401 YMTEEDIQK
+401 YMTAEDSLK

-422 DAAVTKAKD
+422 DAAVKKAKD
-431 YIAHNGVGYPTA
+431 YIALVGVGYPAA
-443 DSEKRTALQTVIDAN
+443 DANSRTNLQVSLDAN
-458 PVQENYDVT
+458 PVQETYDVS
-467 IEDIE
+467 IDDID
-472 GQVNAWNAKTTA
+472 GQVTTWNDKTTA
-484 VEAAITAFVA
+484 IESAITAFVA
-494 DQTVT
+494 ESNVA
-499 MLTEGK
+499 MPSVGK

-530 TSNASKAMAFLYEK
+530 TSKASKAMAFLYEK

-572 YLFTN
+572 YQFTN

-586 KDVNDLAVAKFAA
+586 KDVNGLAVAKFAA
-599 EDVDAA
+599 EGVDAA

-612 IHGAV
+612 IHGTI
-617 GYILEGKENVRKEG
+617 GYILEGKNNVPKPG
-631 FSTVNTTDKVAYLDK
+631 YSTVNTAEQVAYLDK
-646 ENKASFT
+646 DNKASFT
-653 DGLSSAFFFTE
+653 DGLSSAFIFTE

-685 TVESLNTV
+685 TVESLTTV

-724 SVDRSDDGKSFTFHF
+724 NVDRSDDGKSFTFHF
-739 KNVENGVYTLAMKN
+739 KNVENGTYTLVMKN

-800 TGNLIDFPIEQIGI
+800 TGNLIDFPIDQIGI

-837 PSGNLVLTGHFDVEN
+837 PSGNIVLTGHFDVEN

-879 SKLDRIHYQYVIPAG
+879 SKLDRIHYQYVIPAA

-907 KNSVSKSDCRVNG
+907 NNSVSKSDCRVNG

>member
-50 SVTDKTF
+50 SVTDKIF
-57 CPGINDQSVKL
+57 CPGINEQSVKL

-89 YVTFLY
+89 YVNFLY

-114 HFKGLNVGDIL
+114 HFEGLNVGDIL
-125 PTTDGNYD
+125 PTTDGNYN
-133 VHSKTWTDNNSVPSA
+133 VHSKTWTDNKSVPSK

-216 GQKWISE
+216 GQKWIPE

-235 TLSVPDEIVKPIDKD
+235 TLSVPAEIVKPIDKD

-286 FVPTTI
+286 FEFTSISP
-292 TPAEGK
+292 EQGK
-298 VDFLQTVELK
+298 IESLQNIDLT
-308 FPTECILDADG
+308 FPTACHIDAQD

-327 GTQFAKMIVT
+327 GAQVDKMKVEKTNNNVVRLSTEFAY
-337 KNGIDGVKLSIK
+337 
-349 DDASITESSIYE
+349 TEPAIYE
-361 IKLPKGLICDYNYD
+361 VKLPKGLICDFNYD
-375 AAAADKGLS
+375 ATASDKGLS
-384 KNMTYNPEITLK
+384 KNMTYNPETTLR

-401 YMTEEDIQK
+401 YMTAEDSLK

-422 DAAVTKAKD
+422 DAAVKKAKD
-431 YIAHNGVGYPTA
+431 YIALVGVGYPAA
-443 DSEKRTALQTVIDAN
+443 DANSRTNLQVSLDAN
-458 PVQENYDVT
+458 PVQETYDVS
-467 IEDIE
+467 IDDID
-472 GQVNAWNAKTTA
+472 GQVTTWNDKTTA
-484 VEAAITAFVA
+484 IESAITAFVA
-494 DQTVT
+494 ESNVA
-499 MLTEGK
+499 MPSVGK

-530 TSNASKAMAFLYEK
+530 TSKASKAMAFLYEK

-572 YLFTN
+572 YQFTN

-586 KDVNDLAVAKFAA
+586 KDVNGLAVAKFAA
-599 EDVDAA
+599 EGVDAA

-612 IHGAV
+612 IHGTI
-617 GYILEGKENVRKEG
+617 GYILEGKNNVPKPG
-631 FSTVNTTDKVAYLDK
+631 YSTVNTAEQVAYLDK
-646 ENKASFT
+646 DNKASFT

-685 TVESLNTV
+685 TVESLTTV

-724 SVDRSDDGKSFTFHF
+724 NVDRSDDGKSFTFHF
-739 KNVENGVYTLAMKN
+739 KNVENGTYTLVMKN

-800 TGNLIDFPIEQIGI
+800 TGNLIDFPIDQIGI

-837 PSGNLVLTGHFDVEN
+837 PSGNIVLTGHFDVEN

-879 SKLDRIHYQYVIPAG
+879 SKLDRIHYQYVIPAA

-907 KNSVSKSDCRVNG
+907 NNSVSKSDCRVNG

>member
-11 LFSLSSFADTQERKT
+11 LFSLSSFADTQERKA
-26 TFDFTNPQSLYP
+26 TFDFTKPQSLYP
-38 SIIPGTNAGDEV
+38 SITPGPNPGDQV
-50 SVTDKTF
+50 TITDKKL
-57 CPGINDQSVKL
+57 CPGINDQSITL
-68 SFIKGDIKVGASVAT
+68 SFIQGTYRVGAKVAT
-83 SNEYYN
+83 HNELYDYVN
-89 YVTFLY
+89 YLY
-95 VSRTTKLVFDGGN
+95 VSRTTTLVFDGGD
-108 NYITSI
+108 NYITGI
-114 HFKGLNVGDIL
+114 HFKGLNVGDL
-125 PTTDGNYD
+125 SPKTEGNYD
-133 VHSKTWTDNNSVPSA
+133 VHNNTWTDASNVPST
-148 HRVEFEVDGESW
+148 HRVEFEVSGDSW
-160 PQLTHI
+160 PELTHI

-178 PTDFSIADGSS
+178 PTDVSIADGSS

-206 YNKSNPIIIK
+206 YDKSNPIIIK
-216 GQKWISE
+216 GQKWIPE
-223 QEVSVAIDGNVA
+223 QEVSVAMDGNVA
-235 TLSVPDEIVKPIDKD
+235 TLSVPAEIVKPIDND

-275 YSFKLVRKVDS
+275 YSFNLVRKEDS
-286 FVPTTI
+286 FVPTSISPEQGKIDQLQNIELTFPTACNI
-292 TPAEGK
+292 DAEGK
-298 VDFLQTVELK
+298 Y
-308 FPTECILDADG
+308 
-319 KDVYLYKN
+319 VYLYQN
-327 GTQFAKMIVT
+327 GKEVDQMKVEQTNNNVVRLST
-337 KNGIDGVKLSIK
+337 KFPYK
-349 DDASITESSIYE
+349 DAAIYE
-361 IKLPKGLICDYNYD
+361 IKLPKGLICDFNYD
-375 AAAADKGLS
+375 ADAADKGLS

-401 YMTEEDIQK
+401 YMTEEDTQK

-472 GQVNAWNAKTTA
+472 GQVNDWNAKTTA

-530 TSNASKAMAFLYEK
+530 TSKASKAMAFLYER

-572 YLFTN
+572 YQFTN

-586 KDVNDLAVAKFAA
+586 KDVNGLAVAKFAA

-646 ENKASFT
+646 ENKTSFT

-664 SEKPEDIIPEV
+664 SEKPDDIIPEV

-739 KNVENGVYTLAMKN
+739 KNVENGVYTLVMKN

-879 SKLDRIHYQYVIPAG
+879 SKLDRIHYQYVIPAA

-907 KNSVSKSDCRVNG
+907 NNSVSKSDCRVNG

-958 KAGVYIINGK
+958 KAGIYIINGK

>member
-1 MKYLSLLLFF
+1 M
-11 LFSLSSFADTQERKT
+11 
-26 TFDFTNPQSLYP
+26 
-38 SIIPGTNAGDEV
+38 
-50 SVTDKTF
+50 
-57 CPGINDQSVKL
+57 
-68 SFIKGDIKVGASVAT
+68 
-83 SNEYYN
+83 
-89 YVTFLY
+89 
-95 VSRTTKLVFDGGN
+95 VFDGGN

-148 HRVEFEVDGESW
+148 HRVEFVVDGDSW

-166 EITYQKPMDTLV
+166 EITYQKPMDTLE

-201 QPLKE
+201 LPLNS
-206 YNKSNPIIIK
+206 YNNANPITIK
-216 GQKWISE
+216 GQKWIPE

-235 TLSVPDEIVKPIDKD
+235 TISVPEEIVKPLDKE
-250 VDVLDVTIPAGA
+250 VDVLDINIPAGA

-275 YSFKLVRKVDS
+275 YSFNLVRKVDS
-286 FVPTTI
+286 FEFTSISP
-292 TPAEGK
+292 EQGK
-298 VDFLQTVELK
+298 IESLQNIDLT
-308 FPTECILDADG
+308 FPTACHIDAQD

-327 GTQFAKMIVT
+327 GTQVDKMKVEKTNNNVVRLSTEFAY
-337 KNGIDGVKLSIK
+337 N
-349 DDASITESSIYE
+349 DAAIYE

-375 AAAADKGLS
+375 ANAADKGLS
-384 KNMTYNPEITLK
+384 KNMTYNPETTLR

-472 GQVNAWNAKTTA
+472 GQVNDWNAKTTA
-484 VEAAITAFVA
+484 VEAAIADFVA

-499 MLTEGK
+499 KLTEGK

-530 TSNASKAMAFLYEK
+530 TSKASKAMAFLYEK

-572 YLFTN
+572 YQFTN

-586 KDVNDLAVAKFAA
+586 KDVNGLAVAKFAA

-646 ENKASFT
+646 ENKTSFT

-739 KNVENGVYTLAMKN
+739 KNVENGVYTLVMKK

-852 LQDVY
+852 LQEVY

-879 SKLDRIHYQYVIPAG
+879 SKLDRIHYQYVIPAA

-907 KNSVSKSDCRVNG
+907 NNSVSKSDCRVNG